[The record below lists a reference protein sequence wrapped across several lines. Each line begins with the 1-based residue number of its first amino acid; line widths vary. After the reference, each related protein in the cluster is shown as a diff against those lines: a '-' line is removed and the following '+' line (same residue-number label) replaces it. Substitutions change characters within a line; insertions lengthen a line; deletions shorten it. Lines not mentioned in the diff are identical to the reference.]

1 MIRIFEGLSA
11 LSQFRKNKL
20 LVKAK
25 AISKNVKSLEAKFLH
40 ILKLEKQLSENQEE
54 IIKSLLNYNK
64 EYGVSNPCGTKFIVA
79 PRVGTI
85 SPWSSKATDIIHNT
99 GILSVKRVERAILYG
114 IEGDI
119 STQELKDIQNLLHD
133 RMVEEVFANEP
144 SLEYLFKRAEPKPIG
159 FINVL
164 EKGEQA
170 IKDADKKLGLAL
182 SEQEISYLAGEY
194 VKLSRNPTDT
204 ELYMFAQ
211 ANSEHCRHK
220 IFNAKWTIDGQ
231 EQDKSLFKMIKNTT
245 QNASEGVLS
254 AYKDNA
260 AVIEGTTAQRFY
272 TNTETGIYGFNQ
284 EEVDILMKVETHN
297 HPTAIAP
304 FSGSATG
311 VGGEIRDE
319 GATGLGAKPKAGLT
333 GFCVSNLNILNFE
346 QPWEAIKYGKPEHIV
361 TPLQIMLEAPI
372 GGAHYSNEFG
382 RPNLCGY
389 FRTYEQLVNTSSGKE
404 MFGYH
409 KPIMIAGGMGNIKRM
424 HVEKGDIKV
433 GAKLICLGGP
443 AMRIGLGGGA
453 ASSVVSS
460 DANSEL
466 DFASVQRDNAEMER
480 RCQEVIDKCWQM
492 GEKNPITFIHDVGAG
507 GISNAFPELV
517 KDGNVGGHFELRKVL
532 VGEEG
537 LSPLE
542 IWSNE
547 SQERYVLSVDPQNLE
562 FFENLCKRER
572 CPFAIVGE
580 AISEK
585 HITLNDEYFDN
596 KPVDLPMGLLFGNT
610 PQMHI
615 GVKTVK
621 VEQDAFDASVIKL
634 DEAIER
640 VLKVPAVAS
649 KSFLITIGDRS
660 ITGMVARDQMVGP
673 WQVPVADCAV
683 TTATVDSQTGE
694 AMAMGER
701 TPVGMINAAASGRLA
716 IAETVTNLLAADIK
730 KLSDIR
736 LSANWM
742 VAANQ
747 GDENQKLY
755 ETVKAVGM
763 EFAPELGIA
772 IPVGKDSM
780 SMKTKWSDNG
790 KEKSVTSPLS
800 LVISGFSPVAN
811 ARKTL
816 TPVLAHD
823 NDTNLLHIDLSNGA
837 GRLGASCLAQA
848 YNQVGNIAPDV
859 EASKLKVL
867 FENISK
873 LKAENK
879 ILAYHDVSDGGVFV
893 TLAEMSFAGRKGLD
907 IKLQAQKTTV
917 IPDSDP
923 ESQSVMLGNDSILA
937 KLFAEEVGVVIQVK
951 NSDVALVEELFKG
964 SQIHLCAIAKLNS
977 SDEINIFANDEKI
990 YSNTRI
996 NLQKWW
1002 AETSYNI
1009 QSLRDNSEC
1018 AKQEFDSILNT
1029 DDKGIHVEVTFDLE
1043 EDITAKFINIEKPK
1057 VAILREQGVNGHV
1070 EMAAAFTTAGFETHD
1085 VHMSDLHAS
1094 RVTLDDF
1101 KVLVA
1106 CGGFSYGD
1114 VLGAG
1119 GGWAKNILFT
1129 EKLRDE
1135 FSRFFGRDDT
1145 LALGVCNGCQ
1155 MLAQLKSLI
1164 PGAENWPIFIKNKS
1178 EQFEA
1183 RTSMV
1188 EIRES
1193 DSIWLAGMTGT
1204 KAPIAVA
1211 HGEGR
1216 PLFENDSQQ
1225 KALLASSQV
1234 ALKYIDGQG
1243 KATEVYPYNPNGA
1256 IDGLTAVTAL
1266 DGRVLAMMPHPERVY
1281 RAITNS
1287 YIPAEYDEYSVWMR
1301 MFRNA
1306 RTWVG

>member
-1 MIRIFEGLSA
+1 MIRFFEGLSA
-11 LSQFRKNKL
+11 LSPFKREKILADAKKISNK
-20 LVKAK
+20 VESVSTQY
-25 AISKNVKSLEAKFLH
+25 IHVVELESELSSEQ
-40 ILKLEKQLSENQEE
+40 EK
-54 IIKSLLNYNK
+54 IIKSLLNYNI
-64 EYGVSNPCGTKFIVA
+64 EYGSTEPKGHTFITA
-79 PRVGTI
+79 PRAGTI
-85 SPWSSKATDIIHNT
+85 SPWSSKATDIILNT
-99 GILSVKRVERAILYG
+99 GISTVKRVERAVLFG
-114 IEGDI
+114 VEGQVSDSELRAIE
-119 STQELKDIQNLLHD
+119 NLVHD
-133 RMVEEVFANEP
+133 RMVEEVFSCRDDLHRLFGVTAPKE
-144 SLEYLFKRAEPKPIG
+144 LEFV
-159 FINVL
+159 NVL
-164 EKGEQA
+164 ENSAQA

-182 SEQEISYLAGEY
+182 SEQEIDYLADEY
-194 VKLSRNPTDT
+194 TKLDRNPTDT

-220 IFNAKWTIDGQ
+220 IFNAKWTIDNQ
-231 EQDKSLFKMIKNTT
+231 EQDKSLFKMIRNTT
-245 QNASEGVLS
+245 EKSPKGVLS

-272 TNTETGIYGFNQ
+272 SNTQTGVYNFNQ

-311 VGGEIRDE
+311 IGGEIRDE

-333 GFCVSNLNILNFE
+333 GFTVSNLNIPGFE
-346 QPWEAIKYGKPEHIV
+346 QAWESTKYGKPYHIV

-382 RPNLCGY
+382 RPNINGY
-389 FRTYEQLVNTSSGKE
+389 FRTFEQEVNTSAGKE

-460 DANSEL
+460 DTNSEL

-480 RCQEVIDKCWQM
+480 RCQEVIDRCWQM
-492 GEKNPITFIHDVGAG
+492 GEHNPITFIHDVGAG

-517 KDGNVGGHFELRKVL
+517 KDGNVGGHFELRKVN

-547 SQERYVLSVDPQNLE
+547 SQERYVLSVDPQSLE
-562 FFENLCKRER
+562 FFEQLCNRER
-572 CPFAIVGE
+572 CPFAVVGE

-615 GVKTVK
+615 DVKTVK
-621 VEQDAFDASVIKL
+621 VEQDAFDTSSIKL
-634 DEAIER
+634 DDAIER

-683 TTATVDSQTGE
+683 TTATVDSQAGE

-701 TPVGMINAAASGRLA
+701 TPVAAINAAASGRLG
-716 IAETVTNLLAADIK
+716 IAETVTNLLASDIE

-790 KEKSVTSPLS
+790 QAKSVTSPLS
-800 LVISGFSPVAN
+800 LVISGFSPVTN

-816 TPVLAHD
+816 TPVLVDD
-823 NDTNLLHIDLSNGA
+823 NDTTLLHIDLSNGA

-848 YNQVGNIAPDV
+848 YNQVGNVAPDV

-867 FENISK
+867 FENITK
-873 LKAENK
+873 LKAESK
-879 ILAYHDVSDGGVFV
+879 ILAYHDVSDGGVFA

-907 IKLQAQKTTV
+907 IKLETQDT
-917 IPDSDP
+917 
-923 ESQSVMLGNDSILA
+923 LA

-951 NSDVALVEELFKG
+951 NNDVELVEGIFKDT
-964 SQIHLCAIAKLNS
+964 QIHLCAIAKLNS
-977 SDEINIFANDEKI
+977 SDELNIYANSEKV
-990 YSNTRI
+990 YSNTRV
-996 NLQKWW
+996 NLQRWW
-1002 AETSYNI
+1002 AETSYQI
-1009 QSLRDNSEC
+1009 QSIRDNSEC

-1029 DDKGIHVEVTFDLE
+1029 NDKGIHVEATFDLE
-1043 EDITAKFINIEKPK
+1043 EDITAKFVNVEKPK
-1057 VAILREQGVNGHV
+1057 VAILREQGVNGQV
-1070 EMAAAFTTAGFETHD
+1070 EMAAAFTTAGFEAHD
-1085 VHMSDLHAS
+1085 VHMSDLHAG
-1094 RVTLDDF
+1094 RVTLADF

-1135 FSRFFGRDDT
+1135 FSRFFGRNDT

-1164 PGAENWPIFIKNKS
+1164 KGAENWPIFIKNKS

-1183 RTSMV
+1183 RASMV
-1188 EIRES
+1188 EIQES
-1193 DSIWLAGMTGT
+1193 DSIWFADMVGT

-1225 KALLASSQV
+1225 QAMLASSQV

-1243 KATEVYPYNPNGA
+1243 QATEMYPYNPNGA
-1256 IDGLTAVTAL
+1256 VNGLTAVTAL
-1266 DGRVLAMMPHPERVY
+1266 NGRVLAMMPHPERVY

-1287 YIPAEYDEYSVWMR
+1287 HIPAEYDEYSVWMR

-1306 RTWVG
+1306 RKWVG

>member
-11 LSQFRKNKL
+11 LSPFKREKIL
-20 LVKAK
+20 AAAK
-25 AISKNVKSLEAKFLH
+25 KISSKVELISAQYIHVVEIDQGLNS
-40 ILKLEKQLSENQEE
+40 KQEQ

-64 EYGVSNPCGTKFIVA
+64 EYGSANPKGHIFIIA

-85 SPWSSKATDIIHNT
+85 SPWSSKATDIIKNT
-99 GILSVKRVERAILYG
+99 GINAVKRVERAILFG
-114 IEGDI
+114 VEGQV
-119 STQELKDIQNLLHD
+119 SASELKEIQGIVHD
-133 RMVEEVFANEP
+133 RMVEEIFSSKEDLQRLFEARTP
-144 SLEYLFKRAEPKPIG
+144 KALE

-164 EKGEQA
+164 ENGQQA
-170 IKDADKKLGLAL
+170 IKAADKKLGLAL
-182 SEQEISYLAGEY
+182 SEQEIAYLTDEY
-194 VKLSRNPTDT
+194 TKLGRNPTDT

-231 EQDKSLFKMIKNTT
+231 EQDKSLFKMIRNTT
-245 QNASEGVLS
+245 EKSPKGVLS

-260 AVIEGTTAQRFY
+260 AVIEGATAQRFY
-272 TNTETGIYGFNQ
+272 SNTQTGIYSFNQ

-333 GFCVSNLNILNFE
+333 GFTVSNLNIPGFE
-346 QPWEAIKYGKPEHIV
+346 QAWETSKYGKPNHIV

-382 RPNLCGY
+382 RPNLNGY
-389 FRTYEQLVNTSSGKE
+389 FRTYEQEVNTSTGKE

-460 DANSEL
+460 EANSEL

-480 RCQEVIDKCWQM
+480 RCQEVIDRCWQM
-492 GEKNPITFIHDVGAG
+492 GENNPITFIHDVGAG

-517 KDGNVGGHFELRKVL
+517 KDGGVGGYFELRKVN

-547 SQERYVLSVDPQNLE
+547 SQERYVLSVDPESLE
-562 FFENLCKRER
+562 LFEQLCNRER
-572 CPFAIVGE
+572 CPFAVVGE

-615 GVKTVK
+615 DVKTVK
-621 VEQDAFDASVIKL
+621 VHQDVFDTSAINL
-634 DEAIER
+634 DDAIER

-683 TTATVDSQTGE
+683 TTATVDSQAGE

-701 TPVGMINAAASGRLA
+701 TPVATINAAASGRLA
-716 IAETVTNLLAADIK
+716 IAEAVTNLLAADIE
-730 KLSDIR
+730 KLSNIR

-790 KEKSVTSPLS
+790 QAKSVTSPLS
-800 LVISGFSPVAN
+800 LVISGFSPVTN

-816 TPVLAHD
+816 TPVLVDD
-823 NDTNLLHIDLSNGA
+823 NDTTLLHIDLSNGA

-848 YNQVGNIAPDV
+848 YNQVGNVAPDV

-867 FENISK
+867 FENITK

-879 ILAYHDVSDGGVFV
+879 ILAYHDVSDGGVFA
-893 TLAEMSFAGRKGLD
+893 TLVEMSFAGRKGLD
-907 IKLQAQKTTV
+907 IKLQTQDV
-917 IPDSDP
+917 
-923 ESQSVMLGNDSILA
+923 LA

-951 NSDVALVEELFKG
+951 NSDVALVEEMFKDT
-964 SQIHLCAIAKLNS
+964 QIHLCAIAKQNS
-977 SDEINIFANDEKI
+977 NDELNIFVNGEKV
-990 YSNTRI
+990 YSNTRV
-996 NLQKWW
+996 NLQRWW
-1002 AETSYNI
+1002 AETSYQI
-1009 QSLRDNSEC
+1009 QSIRDNSEC

-1029 DDKGIHVEVTFDLE
+1029 NDKGIHVEATFDLE
-1043 EDITAKFINIEKPK
+1043 EDITAKFVNIEKPK
-1057 VAILREQGVNGHV
+1057 VAILREQGVNGQV
-1070 EMAAAFTTAGFETHD
+1070 EMAAAFTTAGFEAHD
-1085 VHMSDLHAS
+1085 VHMSDLHAGG
-1094 RVTLDDF
+1094 RVTLADF

-1164 PGAENWPIFIKNKS
+1164 KGTENWPIFIKNKS

-1183 RTSMV
+1183 RVSMV
-1188 EIRES
+1188 EIQES
-1193 DSIWLAGMTGT
+1193 DSIWFADMAGT

-1216 PLFENDSQQ
+1216 PLFENDNQQ
-1225 KALLASSQV
+1225 QAMLASAQV

-1243 KATEVYPYNPNGA
+1243 QATEMYPYNPNGA
-1256 IDGLTAVTAL
+1256 VDGLTAVTAL

-1287 YIPAEYDEYSVWMR
+1287 HIPAEYDEYSVWMR

-1306 RTWVG
+1306 RKWVG

>member
-1 MIRIFEGLSA
+1 MIKFFKGLSA
-11 LSQFRKNKL
+11 LSPFRRERILADVKKISNKIES
-20 LVKAK
+20 
-25 AISKNVKSLEAKFLH
+25 ISAEYIHVVELDEELTNQQ
-40 ILKLEKQLSENQEE
+40 KQ

-64 EYGVSNPCGTKFIVA
+64 EYGSAEPKGYTFITA

-85 SPWSSKATDIIHNT
+85 SPWSSKATDIISNT
-99 GILSVKRVERAILYG
+99 GVNAVKRVERAVLFG
-114 IEGDI
+114 VEGQV
-119 STQELKDIQNLLHD
+119 SANELKEIEDLVHD
-133 RMVEEVFANEP
+133 RMVEEVFTCKNDLHRLFSVTAPKE
-144 SLEYLFKRAEPKPIG
+144 LEFV
-159 FINVL
+159 NVL
-164 EKGEQA
+164 KNGEKA
-170 IKDADKKLGLAL
+170 IKDADIKLGLAL
-182 SEQEISYLAGEY
+182 SDQEIAYLADEY
-194 VKLSRNPTDT
+194 IKLGRNPTDT

-220 IFNAKWTIDGQ
+220 IFNAKWTIDNQ
-231 EQDKSLFKMIKNTT
+231 KQDKSLFKMIRNTT
-245 QNASEGVLS
+245 EKSPEGVLS

-260 AVIEGTTAQRFY
+260 SVIEGVTAQRFY
-272 TNTETGIYGFNQ
+272 SNTQTGVYSFNQ

-297 HPTAIAP
+297 HPTAISP
-304 FSGSATG
+304 FSGAATG
-311 VGGEIRDE
+311 IGGEIRDE

-333 GFCVSNLNILNFE
+333 GFTVSNLNIPDFE
-346 QPWEAIKYGKPEHIV
+346 QAWENSKYGKPYHIV

-382 RPNLCGY
+382 RPNLNGY
-389 FRTYEQLVNTSSGKE
+389 FRTFEQEVSTSAGKE

-424 HVEKGDIKV
+424 HVEKGDINV
-433 GAKLICLGGP
+433 GAKLICLGGL

-460 DANSEL
+460 DTNSEL

-480 RCQEVIDKCWQM
+480 RCQEVIDRCWQM
-492 GEKNPITFIHDVGAG
+492 SEDNPVTFIHDVGAG

-517 KDGNVGGHFELRKVL
+517 KDGNVGGHFELRKVN

-547 SQERYVLSVDPQNLE
+547 SQERYVLSVDPESLE
-562 FFENLCKRER
+562 LFEQLCNRER
-572 CPFAIVGE
+572 CPFAVVGE

-585 HITLNDEYFDN
+585 YITLNDKYFDN

-615 GVKTVK
+615 DVKTVK
-621 VEQDAFDASVIKL
+621 VEQDAFDVSVIKL

-683 TTATVDSQTGE
+683 TTATVDSQAGE

-701 TPVGMINAAASGRLA
+701 TPIAAINAAASGRLA
-716 IAETVTNLLAADIK
+716 IAEAITNLLAADIE

-780 SMKTKWSDNG
+780 SMKTGWSDNG
-790 KEKSVTSPLS
+790 QEKSVTSPLS
-800 LVISGFSPVAN
+800 LVISGFSPVTN

-816 TPVLAHD
+816 TPVLVDD
-823 NDTNLLHIDLSNGA
+823 NNTTLLHIDLSNGA
-837 GRLGASCLAQA
+837 GRLGASCLAQS
-848 YNQVGNIAPDV
+848 YNQVGNVVPDV

-867 FENISK
+867 FENITK
-873 LKAENK
+873 LKAENR
-879 ILAYHDVSDGGVFV
+879 ILAYHDVSDGGVFA
-893 TLAEMSFAGRKGLD
+893 TLAEMSFAGRKGIDL
-907 IKLQAQKTTV
+907 KLQ
-917 IPDSDP
+917 
-923 ESQSVMLGNDSILA
+923 SQDTLA
-937 KLFAEEVGVVIQVK
+937 RLFAEEVGAVIQVK
-951 NSDVALVEELFKG
+951 NDDMALVKEIFENT
-964 SQIHLCAIAKLNS
+964 QIHLCAIAKLNS
-977 SDEINIFANDEKI
+977 SDELNIFTNGEKV
-990 YSNTRI
+990 YSNTRV
-996 NLQKWW
+996 NLQRWW
-1002 AETSYNI
+1002 AETSYQI
-1009 QSLRDNSEC
+1009 QSIRDNSEC
-1018 AKQEFDSILNT
+1018 ANQEFDSILNI
-1029 DDKGIHVEVTFDLE
+1029 DDKGIHVEETFDLE
-1043 EDITAKFINIEKPK
+1043 EDITAKFVNVEKPK
-1057 VAILREQGVNGHV
+1057 VAILREQGVNGQV
-1070 EMAAAFTTAGFETHD
+1070 EMAAAFTTAGFEAHD
-1085 VHMSDLHAS
+1085 VHMSDLHAR
-1094 RVTLDDF
+1094 RVTLADF

-1135 FSRFFGRDDT
+1135 FSKFFGRDDT

-1164 PGAENWPIFIKNKS
+1164 KGAENWPIFIKNKS

-1183 RTSMV
+1183 RASMI
-1188 EIRES
+1188 EIQES
-1193 DSIWLAGMTGT
+1193 DSIWFADMAGT

-1225 KALLASSQV
+1225 QAMLASSQV

-1243 KATEVYPYNPNGA
+1243 QATEMYPYNPNGA
-1256 IDGLTAVTAL
+1256 VNGLTAVTAL

-1287 YIPAEYDEYSVWMR
+1287 HIPAEYDEYSVWMR

-1306 RTWVG
+1306 RKWVG

>member
-1 MIRIFEGLSA
+1 MIKIFEGLSA
-11 LSQFRKNKL
+11 LSQFRKDKL
-20 LVKAK
+20 LAEAK
-25 AISKNVKSLEAKFLH
+25 TISKSIESLEAKFLH
-40 ILKLEKQLSENQEE
+40 VLELESQLSQAQEG
-54 IIKSLLNYNK
+54 IIRSLLDYNK
-64 EYGVSNPCGTKFIVA
+64 EYGASKTCGTTFIVA
-79 PRVGTI
+79 PRSGTI

-99 GILSVKRVERAILYG
+99 GIMVVKRVERAILYG

-119 STQELKDIQNLLHD
+119 SVQELKDIQNLLHD
-133 RMVEEVFANEP
+133 RMVEEVFADES
-144 SLEYLFKRAEPKPIG
+144 SLEHLFKRAEPKPIE

-182 SEQEISYLAGEY
+182 SEQEISYLASEY
-194 VKLSRNPTDT
+194 IKLNRNPTDT

-220 IFNAKWTIDGQ
+220 IFNANWTIDGQ

-260 AVIEGTTAQRFY
+260 AVIEGATAQRFY
-272 TNTETGIYGFNQ
+272 TNTETGVYSFKQ

-333 GFCVSNLNILNFE
+333 GFCVSNLNIANFE
-346 QPWEAIKYGKPEHIV
+346 QPWETTKYGKPDHIV
-361 TPLQIMLEAPI
+361 TPLQIMLEAPV

-389 FRTYEQLVNTSSGKE
+389 FRTYEQLANTSSGKE

-424 HVEKGDIKV
+424 HVEKGDIKL

-460 DANSEL
+460 GANSEL

-517 KDGNVGGHFELRKVL
+517 KDGNVGGHFELRRVL

-562 FFENLCKRER
+562 FFEKLCKRER
-572 CPFAIVGE
+572 CPFAVVGE

-585 HITLNDEYFDN
+585 HITLNDEYFNN

-615 GVKTVK
+615 DVKTVK
-621 VEQDAFDASVIKL
+621 VEQDAFDISAIKL
-634 DEAIER
+634 DDAIER

-701 TPVGMINAAASGRLA
+701 TPVATINAAASGRLA
-716 IAETVTNLLAADIK
+716 IAEAVTNLLAADIQ

-800 LVISGFSPVAN
+800 LVISGFSPVVN
-811 ARKTL
+811 AGKTL
-816 TPVLAHD
+816 TPVLAD
-823 NDTNLLHIDLSNGA
+823 DKDTTLLHIDLSNEA
-837 GRLGASCLAQA
+837 GRLGASSLAQA
-848 YNQVGNIAPDV
+848 YNQVGNVAPDV

-867 FENISK
+867 FENITK

-879 ILAYHDVSDGGVFV
+879 VLAYHDVSDGGVFA

-907 IKLQAQKTTV
+907 IKLQTQKTSV
-917 IPDSDP
+917 ISDSDP
-923 ESQSVMLGNDSILA
+923 ESQMVMLDNSILT
-937 KLFAEEVGVVIQVK
+937 KLFAEEVGVVIQVR
-951 NSDVALVEELFKG
+951 NSDVALVEELFKD

-977 SDEINIFANDEKI
+977 SDEINIFANGERI
-990 YSNTRI
+990 YSNTRV
-996 NLQKWW
+996 NLQRWW

-1029 DDKGIHVEVTFDLE
+1029 DDKGIHVKATFDIE
-1043 EDITAKFINIEKPK
+1043 EDITAQFINVEKPK

-1070 EMAAAFTTAGFETHD
+1070 EMAAAFTTAGFEAHD
-1085 VHMSDLHAS
+1085 VHMSDLHAG
-1094 RVTLDDF
+1094 RVTLADF

-1129 EKLRDE
+1129 GRLRDE
-1135 FSRFFGRDDT
+1135 FSRFFSRNDT

-1164 PGAENWPIFIKNKS
+1164 KGAENWPIFVKNKS

-1188 EIRES
+1188 EIQES
-1193 DSIWLAGMTGT
+1193 DSIWFADMAGT

-1216 PLFENDSQQ
+1216 PLFENDLQRQ
-1225 KALLASSQV
+1225 AMLASSQV
-1234 ALKYIDGQG
+1234 ALKYVDGQG
-1243 KATEVYPYNPNGA
+1243 KVTEMYPYNPNGA

-1306 RTWVG
+1306 RKWVG

>member
-1 MIRIFEGLSA
+1 MIKIFEGLSA
-11 LSQFRKNKL
+11 LSPFKREQILADTKKISNK
-20 LVKAK
+20 VDS
-25 AISKNVKSLEAKFLH
+25 ISAEYIH
-40 ILKLEKQLSENQEE
+40 IVEIDEELSTKQEE
-54 IIKSLLNYNK
+54 VIKSLLNYNK
-64 EYGVSNPCGTKFIVA
+64 EYGVANPKGHTFITA

-85 SPWSSKATDIIHNT
+85 SPWSSKATDIIQNT
-99 GILSVKRVERAILYG
+99 GIYAVKRVERAVVFG
-114 IEGDI
+114 IEGNVSNHDL
-119 STQELKDIQNLLHD
+119 EKIQDLVHD
-133 RMVEEVFANEP
+133 RMVEEVFTCKDDLHRLFSVTAP
-144 SLEYLFKRAEPKPIG
+144 KGLEFVD
-159 FINVL
+159 VL

-170 IKDADKKLGLAL
+170 IKDADAKLGLAL
-182 SEQEISYLAGEY
+182 STQEISYLADEY
-194 VKLSRNPTDT
+194 TKIGRNPTDT

-231 EQDKSLFKMIKNTT
+231 EQDNSLFKMIRNTT
-245 QNASEGVLS
+245 NCSPEGVLS

-260 AVIEGTTAQRFY
+260 SVIEGATAQRFY
-272 TNTETGIYGFNQ
+272 SNPENNVYNFHQ

-304 FSGSATG
+304 FSGAATG
-311 VGGEIRDE
+311 IGGEIRDE
-319 GATGLGAKPKAGLT
+319 GATGLGSKPKAGLA
-333 GFCVSNLNILNFE
+333 GFTVSNLNIPNFN
-346 QPWEAIKYGKPEHIV
+346 QAWESNKYGKPEHIV

-372 GGAHYSNEFG
+372 GAAHYSNEFG
-382 RPNLCGY
+382 RPNITGY
-389 FRTYEQLVNTSSGKE
+389 FRTFEQSVKSSNGEE
-404 MFGYH
+404 MLGYH

-460 DANSEL
+460 GANSKL
-466 DFASVQRDNAEMER
+466 DFESVQRDNAEMER
-480 RCQEVIDKCWQM
+480 RCQEVIDKCWQL

-517 KDGNVGGHFELRKVL
+517 KDGNVGGHFELRKVI

-547 SQERYVLSVDPQNLE
+547 SQERYVLSVDPSSLE
-562 FFENLCKRER
+562 FFESLCTRER
-572 CPFAIVGE
+572 CPFAVVGE

-585 HITLNDEYFDN
+585 HITLNDEHFDN

-615 GVKTVK
+615 DVTTVK
-621 VEQDAFDASVIKL
+621 VEQDSFDTSAIKL
-634 DEAIER
+634 DDAIER
-640 VLKVPAVAS
+640 VLKVPAVGS

-660 ITGMVARDQMVGP
+660 ITGMVAREQMVGP

-683 TTATVDSQTGE
+683 TTATVDSQSGE

-701 TPVGMINAAASGRLA
+701 TPVAVINAAASGRLA
-716 IAETVTNLLAADIK
+716 VAETVTNLLASDVQS
-730 KLSDIR
+730 LRDIR

-763 EFAPELGIA
+763 EFCPELGIA

-780 SMKTKWSDNG
+780 SMKTKWSDDG
-790 KEKSVTSPLS
+790 EAKAVTSPMS
-800 LVISGFSPVAN
+800 IVTSGFTPVAN

-816 TPVLAHD
+816 TPMLVDD
-823 NDTNLLHIDLSNGA
+823 NDTTLLHIDLSNGA

-859 EASKLKVL
+859 EASKLKAL
-867 FENISK
+867 FENIAE
-873 LKAENK
+873 LKADNK
-879 ILAYHDVSDGGVFV
+879 VLAYHDISDGGVFT
-893 TLAEMSFAGRKGLD
+893 TLVEMAFAGRKGLD
-907 IKLQAQKTTV
+907 IT
-917 IPDSDP
+917 INS
-923 ESQSVMLGNDSILA
+923 NDTLA

-951 NSDVALVEELFKG
+951 NSDRKLVEEMFR
-964 SQIHLCAIAKLNS
+964 QADIHLCTIAKLNS
-977 SDEINIFANDEKI
+977 SDEINIFANTDKV
-990 YSNTRI
+990 YSNTRV
-996 NLQKWW
+996 NLQRWW
-1002 AETSYNI
+1002 AETSYQI
-1009 QSLRDNSEC
+1009 QALRDNSEC
-1018 AKQEFDSILNT
+1018 AKQEFDNILNT
-1029 DDKGIHVEVTFDLE
+1029 DDKGIHVKATFDIE
-1043 EDITAKFINIEKPK
+1043 KDITASFVNTQKPK
-1057 VAILREQGVNGHV
+1057 AAILREQGVNGHV
-1070 EMAAAFTTAGFETHD
+1070 EMAAAFTTAGFEAHD
-1085 VHMSDLHAS
+1085 VHMSDLHAG
-1094 RVTLDDF
+1094 RVSLDDF

-1119 GGWAKNILFT
+1119 GGWAKNILFS
-1129 EKLRDE
+1129 EKLKAE

-1164 PGAENWPIFIKNKS
+1164 AGAENWPIFIKNKS

-1188 EIRES
+1188 EIQES
-1193 DSIWLAGMTGT
+1193 DSIWFDGMAGTLA
-1204 KAPIAVA
+1204 PVAVA

-1216 PLFENDSQQ
+1216 PLFDDENQQ
-1225 KALLASSQV
+1225 ITMLSSNQV
-1234 ALKYIDGQG
+1234 ALNFVDNNGSK
-1243 KATEVYPYNPNGA
+1243 TENYPQNPNGA

-1266 DGRVLAMMPHPERVY
+1266 NGRVLAMMPHPERVY

-1287 YIPAEYDEYSVWMR
+1287 YIPADYDEYSVWMR

-1306 RTWVG
+1306 RKWVG

>member
-1 MIRIFEGLSA
+1 MIRFFEGLSA
-11 LSQFRKNKL
+11 LSPFKREKILADAKKISNK
-20 LVKAK
+20 VESVSTQY
-25 AISKNVKSLEAKFLH
+25 IHVVELESELSSEQ
-40 ILKLEKQLSENQEE
+40 EK
-54 IIKSLLNYNK
+54 IIKSLLNYNI
-64 EYGVSNPCGTKFIVA
+64 EYGSTEPKGHTFITA
-79 PRVGTI
+79 PRAGTI
-85 SPWSSKATDIIHNT
+85 SPWSSKATDIIRNT
-99 GILSVKRVERAILYG
+99 GISTVKRVERVVLFGVEGQVSDSELRAI
-114 IEGDI
+114 E
-119 STQELKDIQNLLHD
+119 NLVHD
-133 RMVEEVFANEP
+133 RMVEEVFSCRDDLHRLFGVTAPKE
-144 SLEYLFKRAEPKPIG
+144 LEYV
-159 FINVL
+159 NVL
-164 EKGEQA
+164 ENGIQA

-182 SEQEISYLAGEY
+182 SEQEIDYLADEY
-194 VKLSRNPTDT
+194 TKLNRNPTDT

-220 IFNAKWTIDGQ
+220 IFNAKWTIDNQ
-231 EQDKSLFKMIKNTT
+231 EQDKSLFKMIRNTT
-245 QNASEGVLS
+245 EKSPKGVLS

-272 TNTETGIYGFNQ
+272 SNTQTGVYNFNQ

-311 VGGEIRDE
+311 IGGEIRDE

-333 GFCVSNLNILNFE
+333 GFTVSNLNIPGFE
-346 QPWEAIKYGKPEHIV
+346 QAWESTKYGKPYHIV

-382 RPNLCGY
+382 RPNINGY
-389 FRTYEQLVNTSSGKE
+389 FRTFEQEVNTSAGKE

-480 RCQEVIDKCWQM
+480 RCQEVIDRCWQM
-492 GEKNPITFIHDVGAG
+492 GEHNPITFIHDVGAG

-517 KDGNVGGHFELRKVL
+517 KDGNVGGHFELRKVN

-547 SQERYVLSVDPQNLE
+547 SQERYVLSVDPESLE
-562 FFENLCKRER
+562 LFEQLCNRER
-572 CPFAIVGE
+572 CPFAVVGE

-615 GVKTVK
+615 DVKTVK
-621 VEQDAFDASVIKL
+621 VEQDAFDTSSIKL
-634 DEAIER
+634 DDAIER

-683 TTATVDSQTGE
+683 TTATVDSQAGE

-701 TPVGMINAAASGRLA
+701 TPVAAINAAASGRLG
-716 IAETVTNLLAADIK
+716 IAETVTNLLASDIE

-790 KEKSVTSPLS
+790 QAKSVTSPLS
-800 LVISGFSPVAN
+800 LVISGFSPVTN

-816 TPVLAHD
+816 TPVLVDD
-823 NDTNLLHIDLSNGA
+823 NDTTLLHIDLSNGA

-848 YNQVGNIAPDV
+848 YNQVGNVAPDV

-867 FENISK
+867 FENITK

-879 ILAYHDVSDGGVFV
+879 ILAYHDVSDGGVFA

-907 IKLQAQKTTV
+907 INLQTQ
-917 IPDSDP
+917 D
-923 ESQSVMLGNDSILA
+923 ILA

-951 NSDVALVEELFKG
+951 NSDAVIVEEVFKDT
-964 SQIHLCAIAKLNS
+964 QIHLCAIAKLNS
-977 SDEINIFANDEKI
+977 SDELNIFANGEKV
-990 YSNTRI
+990 YSNTRV
-996 NLQKWW
+996 NLQRWW
-1002 AETSYNI
+1002 AETSYQI
-1009 QSLRDNSEC
+1009 QSIRDNSEC

-1029 DDKGIHVEVTFDLE
+1029 DDKGIHVEATFDLE
-1043 EDITAKFINIEKPK
+1043 EDITAKFVNVEKPK
-1057 VAILREQGVNGHV
+1057 VAILREQGVNGQV
-1070 EMAAAFTTAGFETHD
+1070 EMAAAFTTAGFEAHD
-1085 VHMSDLHAS
+1085 VHMSDLHAG
-1094 RVTLDDF
+1094 RVTLADF

-1135 FSRFFGRDDT
+1135 FSRFFGRNDT

-1164 PGAENWPIFIKNKS
+1164 KGAENWPIFIKNKS

-1183 RTSMV
+1183 RVSMV
-1188 EIRES
+1188 EIQES
-1193 DSIWLAGMTGT
+1193 DSIWFADMAGT

-1225 KALLASSQV
+1225 QAMLASSQV

-1243 KATEVYPYNPNGA
+1243 QATEMYPYNPNGA
-1256 IDGLTAVTAL
+1256 VNGLTAVTAL
-1266 DGRVLAMMPHPERVY
+1266 SGRVLAMMPHPERVY

-1287 YIPAEYDEYSVWMR
+1287 HIPAEYDDEYSVWMR

-1306 RTWVG
+1306 RKWVG

>member
-1 MIRIFEGLSA
+1 MIKIFKGLSA
-11 LSQFRKNKL
+11 LSPFRREKVL
-20 LVKAK
+20 LDAK
-25 AISKNVKSLEAKFLH
+25 KISSKVESISAEYIHVVESSQDLSD
-40 ILKLEKQLSENQEE
+40 KQVE
-54 IIKSLLNYNK
+54 IINSLLNYNK
-64 EYGVSNPCGTKFIVA
+64 EYGSVEPKGHTFITA

-85 SPWSSKATDIIHNT
+85 SPWSSKATDIIKNT
-99 GILSVKRVERAILYG
+99 GIDVVKRVERAVLFG
-114 IEGDI
+114 IEGKI
-119 STQELKDIQNLLHD
+119 SEAELKEIEDLVHD
-133 RMVEEVFANEP
+133 RMVEEVFACEKDLQRLFDVAAP
-144 SLEYLFKRAEPKPIG
+144 KELEFV
-159 FINVL
+159 NVL
-164 EKGEQA
+164 ENGVQA

-182 SEQEISYLAGEY
+182 SEQEIDYLADEY
-194 VKLSRNPTDT
+194 TTLGRNPTDT

-231 EQDKSLFKMIKNTT
+231 EQDESLFKMIRNTT
-245 QNASEGVLS
+245 EKSPKGVLS

-260 AVIEGTTAQRFY
+260 AVIEGATAQRFY
-272 TNTETGIYGFNQ
+272 SNTQTGIYSFNQ

-311 VGGEIRDE
+311 IGGEIRDE

-333 GFCVSNLNILNFE
+333 GFTVSNLNIPGFE
-346 QPWEAIKYGKPEHIV
+346 QAWEISKYGKPYHIV
-361 TPLQIMLEAPI
+361 NPLQIMLEAPI

-382 RPNLCGY
+382 RPNLNGY
-389 FRTYEQLVNTSSGKE
+389 FRTYEQEVNTSVGKE

-424 HVEKGDIKV
+424 HVEKGDINV

-460 DANSEL
+460 DTNSEL

-480 RCQEVIDKCWQM
+480 RCQEVIDRCWQM
-492 GEKNPITFIHDVGAG
+492 GENNPITFIHDVGAG

-517 KDGNVGGHFELRKVL
+517 KDGNVGGHFELRKVN

-562 FFENLCKRER
+562 LFEQLCNRER

-615 GVKTVK
+615 DVKTVK
-621 VEQDAFDASVIKL
+621 VEQDAFDTSAIKL
-634 DEAIER
+634 DGAIER

-683 TTATVDSQTGE
+683 TTATVDSQAGE

-701 TPVGMINAAASGRLA
+701 TPVAAINAAASGRLA
-716 IAETVTNLLAADIK
+716 IAETVTNLLAADIE

-790 KEKSVTSPLS
+790 QAKSVTSPLS
-800 LVISGFSPVAN
+800 LVISGFSPVTN

-816 TPVLAHD
+816 TPVLVDD
-823 NDTNLLHIDLSNGA
+823 NDTILLHIDLSNGA

-848 YNQVGNIAPDV
+848 YNQVGNVAPDV

-867 FENISK
+867 FENITK

-879 ILAYHDVSDGGVFV
+879 ILSYHDVSDGGVFA

-907 IKLQAQKTTV
+907 IKLQTQDV
-917 IPDSDP
+917 L
-923 ESQSVMLGNDSILA
+923 E
-937 KLFAEEVGVVIQVK
+937 KLFAEEVGAVIQVK
-951 NSDVALVEELFKG
+951 NSDVALVEEMFKDT
-964 SQIHLCAIAKLNS
+964 QIHLCAIAKLNS
-977 SDEINIFANDEKI
+977 SDELNIFANGEKV
-990 YSNTRI
+990 YSNTRV
-996 NLQKWW
+996 NLQRWW
-1002 AETSYNI
+1002 AETSYQI
-1009 QSLRDNSEC
+1009 QSIRDNSEC

-1029 DDKGIHVEVTFDLE
+1029 NDKGIHVEATFDLE
-1043 EDITAKFINIEKPK
+1043 EDITARFVNVEKPK
-1057 VAILREQGVNGHV
+1057 VAILREQGVNGQV
-1070 EMAAAFTTAGFETHD
+1070 EMAAAFTTAGFEAHD
-1085 VHMSDLHAS
+1085 VHMSDLHAG
-1094 RVTLDDF
+1094 RVTLEDF

-1135 FSRFFGRDDT
+1135 FSKFFGRDDT

-1164 PGAENWPIFIKNKS
+1164 KGAENWPIFIKNKS

-1188 EIRES
+1188 EVQES
-1193 DSIWLAGMTGT
+1193 DSIWFADMAGT

-1216 PLFENDSQQ
+1216 PLFEDDTQQ
-1225 KALLASSQV
+1225 QAMLASSQV

-1243 KATEVYPYNPNGA
+1243 QATEMYPYNPNGA
-1256 IDGLTAVTAL
+1256 VNGLTAVTAL
-1266 DGRVLAMMPHPERVY
+1266 NGRVLAMMPHPERVY

-1287 YIPAEYDEYSVWMR
+1287 HIPAEYDEYSVWMR

-1306 RTWVG
+1306 RKWVG

>member
-11 LSQFRKNKL
+11 LSPFKREKILADAKKISNK
-20 LVKAK
+20 VESVSAQY
-25 AISKNVKSLEAKFLH
+25 IHVVELESELSSEQ
-40 ILKLEKQLSENQEE
+40 EK
-54 IIKSLLNYNK
+54 IIKSLLNYNI
-64 EYGVSNPCGTKFIVA
+64 EYGSTEPKGHTFITA
-79 PRVGTI
+79 PRAGTI
-85 SPWSSKATDIIHNT
+85 SPWSSKATDIIRNT
-99 GILSVKRVERAILYG
+99 GISAVKRVERAVLFG
-114 IEGDI
+114 IEGQVSD
-119 STQELKDIQNLLHD
+119 SELRAIENLVHD
-133 RMVEEVFANEP
+133 RMVEEVFSCKEDLHRLFSVTAPKE
-144 SLEYLFKRAEPKPIG
+144 LETV
-159 FINVL
+159 NVL
-164 EKGEQA
+164 ENGAQA

-182 SEQEISYLAGEY
+182 SEQEIDYLADEY
-194 VKLSRNPTDT
+194 TKLGRNPTDT

-231 EQDKSLFKMIKNTT
+231 EQDRSLFKMIRNTT
-245 QNASEGVLS
+245 EKSPKGVLS

-260 AVIEGTTAQRFY
+260 AVIEGATAQRFY
-272 TNTETGIYGFNQ
+272 SNTQTGVYSFNQ

-333 GFCVSNLNILNFE
+333 GFTVSNLNIPNFE
-346 QPWEAIKYGKPEHIV
+346 QAWETSKYGKPHHIV

-382 RPNLCGY
+382 RPNLNGY
-389 FRTYEQLVNTSSGKE
+389 FRTFEQEVNTSAGKE

-460 DANSEL
+460 DTNSEL

-480 RCQEVIDKCWQM
+480 RCQEVIDRCWQM
-492 GEKNPITFIHDVGAG
+492 GEHNPITFIHDVGAG

-517 KDGNVGGHFELRKVL
+517 KDGNVGGHFELRKVN

-547 SQERYVLSVDPQNLE
+547 SQERYVLSVDPESLE
-562 FFENLCKRER
+562 LFEQLCNRER
-572 CPFAIVGE
+572 CPFAVVGE

-615 GVKTVK
+615 DVKTVK
-621 VEQDAFDASVIKL
+621 VEQDAFDTSTIKL
-634 DEAIER
+634 DDAIER

-683 TTATVDSQTGE
+683 TTATVDSQAGE

-701 TPVGMINAAASGRLA
+701 TPVASINAAASGRLA
-716 IAETVTNLLAADIK
+716 IAETVTNLLASDIE

-763 EFAPELGIA
+763 EFAPALGIA

-790 KEKSVTSPLS
+790 QAKSVTSPLS
-800 LVISGFSPVAN
+800 LVISGFSPVTN

-816 TPVLAHD
+816 TPVLVDD
-823 NDTNLLHIDLSNGA
+823 NDTTLLHIDLSNGA

-848 YNQVGNIAPDV
+848 YNQVGNVAPDV

-867 FENISK
+867 FENITK

-879 ILAYHDVSDGGVFV
+879 ILAYHDVSDGGVFA

-907 IKLQAQKTTV
+907 INLQTQ
-917 IPDSDP
+917 D
-923 ESQSVMLGNDSILA
+923 ILA

-951 NSDVALVEELFKG
+951 NSDVVLVEEMFKDT
-964 SQIHLCAIAKLNS
+964 QIHLCAIAKLNS
-977 SDEINIFANDEKI
+977 SDELNIFANGEKV
-990 YSNTRI
+990 YSNTRV
-996 NLQKWW
+996 NLQRWW
-1002 AETSYNI
+1002 AETSYQI
-1009 QSLRDNSEC
+1009 QSIRDNSEC

-1029 DDKGIHVEVTFDLE
+1029 DDKGIHVEATFDLE
-1043 EDITAKFINIEKPK
+1043 EDITAKFVNVEKPK
-1057 VAILREQGVNGHV
+1057 VAILREQGVNGQV
-1070 EMAAAFTTAGFETHD
+1070 EMAAAFTTAGFEAHD
-1085 VHMSDLHAS
+1085 VHMSDLHAG
-1094 RVTLDDF
+1094 RVTLADF

-1135 FSRFFGRDDT
+1135 FSRFFGRNDT

-1164 PGAENWPIFIKNKS
+1164 KGAENWPIFIKNKS

-1183 RTSMV
+1183 RVSMV
-1188 EIRES
+1188 EIQES
-1193 DSIWLAGMTGT
+1193 DSIWFAEMAGT

-1216 PLFENDSQQ
+1216 PLFENDNQQ
-1225 KALLASSQV
+1225 QAMLASSQV

-1243 KATEVYPYNPNGA
+1243 QATEIYPYNPNGA

-1306 RTWVG
+1306 RKWVG

>member
-1 MIRIFEGLSA
+1 MITIFEGLSA
-11 LSQFRKNKL
+11 LSPFKREKILAAAKKISNK
-20 LVKAK
+20 VESVSAQY
-25 AISKNVKSLEAKFLH
+25 IHVTELE
-40 ILKLEKQLSENQEE
+40 SELNSEQER
-54 IIKSLLNYNK
+54 IVKSLLNYNR
-64 EYGVSNPCGTKFIVA
+64 EYGVAQPMGHTFIIA

-85 SPWSSKATDIIHNT
+85 SPWSSKATDIIKNT
-99 GILSVKRVERAILYG
+99 GIKAVKRIERAILFG
-114 IEGDI
+114 VEGQV
-119 STQELKDIQNLLHD
+119 SASELKQIQDIVHD
-133 RMVEEVFANEP
+133 RMVEEVFSCKDDLHRLFSVTAPKE
-144 SLEYLFKRAEPKPIG
+144 LEFV
-159 FINVL
+159 NVL
-164 EKGEQA
+164 EKGTQA
-170 IKDADKKLGLAL
+170 IKEADKKLGLAL
-182 SEQEISYLAGEY
+182 SEQEIEYLADEY
-194 VKLSRNPTDT
+194 TKLGRNPTDT

-231 EQDKSLFKMIKNTT
+231 EQDKSLFKMIRNTT
-245 QNASEGVLS
+245 EKSPQGVLS

-260 AVIEGTTAQRFY
+260 AVIEGATAQRFY
-272 TNTETGIYGFNQ
+272 PNTQTGVYSFNQ

-333 GFCVSNLNILNFE
+333 GFTVSNLNIPGFE
-346 QPWEAIKYGKPEHIV
+346 QAWETSKYGKPNHIV

-382 RPNLCGY
+382 RPNLNGY
-389 FRTYEQLVNTSSGKE
+389 FRTYEQEVNTSAGKE

-460 DANSEL
+460 DTNSEL

-480 RCQEVIDKCWQM
+480 RCQEVIDRCWQM
-492 GEKNPITFIHDVGAG
+492 GEHNPITFIHDVGAG

-517 KDGNVGGHFELRKVL
+517 KDGGVGGYFELRKVN

-547 SQERYVLSVDPQNLE
+547 SQERYVLSVDPESIEL
-562 FFENLCKRER
+562 FEQLCNRER
-572 CPFAIVGE
+572 CPFAVVGE

-615 GVKTVK
+615 DVKTVK
-621 VEQDAFDASVIKL
+621 VEQEAFDTSAIKL

-683 TTATVDSQTGE
+683 TTATVDSQAGE

-701 TPVGMINAAASGRLA
+701 TPVAAINAAASGRLA
-716 IAETVTNLLAADIK
+716 IAETVTNLLAADIE

-780 SMKTKWSDNG
+780 SMKTQWLDKSGSDNG
-790 KEKSVTSPLS
+790 QAKSVTSPLS
-800 LVISGFSPVAN
+800 LVISGFSPVTN

-816 TPVLAHD
+816 TPVLVDD
-823 NDTNLLHIDLSNGA
+823 NNTTLLHIDLSNGA

-848 YNQVGNIAPDV
+848 YNQVGNVAPDV

-867 FENISK
+867 FENITK

-879 ILAYHDVSDGGVFV
+879 ILAYHDVSDGGVFA

-907 IKLQAQKTTV
+907 VKLQTQDV
-917 IPDSDP
+917 
-923 ESQSVMLGNDSILA
+923 LA
-937 KLFAEEVGVVIQVK
+937 KLFAEEVGVVIQVR
-951 NSDVALVEELFKG
+951 NGDVALVEEMFKDT
-964 SQIHLCAIAKLNS
+964 QIHLCAIAKLNF
-977 SDEINIFANDEKI
+977 SDELNIFANGEKV
-990 YSNTRI
+990 YSNTRV
-996 NLQKWW
+996 NLQRWW
-1002 AETSYNI
+1002 AETSYQI
-1009 QSLRDNSEC
+1009 QSIRDNSEC

-1029 DDKGIHVEVTFDLE
+1029 NDKGIHVEATFDLE
-1043 EDITAKFINIEKPK
+1043 EDVTAKFVNVEKPK
-1057 VAILREQGVNGHV
+1057 VAILREQGVNGQV
-1070 EMAAAFTTAGFETHD
+1070 EMAAAFTTAGFEAHD
-1085 VHMSDLHAS
+1085 VHMSDLHAG
-1094 RVTLDDF
+1094 RVTLADF

-1135 FSRFFGRDDT
+1135 FSRFFGRNDT

-1164 PGAENWPIFIKNKS
+1164 KGAENWPIFIKNKS

-1183 RTSMV
+1183 RVSMV
-1188 EIRES
+1188 EIQES
-1193 DSIWLAGMTGT
+1193 DSIWFVDMAGT

-1216 PLFENDSQQ
+1216 PLFENDNQQ
-1225 KALLASSQV
+1225 QAMLASAQV

-1243 KATEVYPYNPNGA
+1243 QATEIYPYNPNGA
-1256 IDGLTAVTAL
+1256 VDGLTAVTAL

-1287 YIPAEYDEYSVWMR
+1287 YIPAEYDKYSVWMR

-1306 RTWVG
+1306 RKWVG

>member
-1 MIRIFEGLSA
+1 MIKIFEGLSA
-11 LSQFRKNKL
+11 LSPFKREKVLADAKKISNK
-20 LVKAK
+20 VTSVAAK
-25 AISKNVKSLEAKFLH
+25 YIH
-40 ILKLEKQLSENQEE
+40 IVELNSELSAEKEQ

-64 EYGVSNPCGTKFIVA
+64 EYGIAELNGKSFITA
-79 PRVGTI
+79 PRSGTI
-85 SPWSSKATDIIHNT
+85 SPWSSKATDIVHNT
-99 GILSVKRVERAILYG
+99 GIKEVKRVERAVLFA
-114 IEGDI
+114 IEGEV
-119 STQELKDIQNLLHD
+119 SHAEFVEIQNLVHD
-133 RMVEEVFANEP
+133 RMIEEIFVDEND
-144 SLEYLFKRAEPKPIG
+144 LQRLFSKSEPKALS
-159 FINVL
+159 FVDVL
-164 EKGEQA
+164 GNGEQA
-170 IKDADKKLGLAL
+170 IKDADTKLGLAL
-182 SEQEISYLAGEY
+182 SDQEIAYLADEY
-194 VKLSRNPTDT
+194 IKLGRNPSDT

-231 EQDKSLFKMIKNTT
+231 EQSHSLFKMIRNTT
-245 QNASEGVLS
+245 AKSPKGVLS

-260 AVIEGTTAQRFY
+260 SVIEGTTAQRFY
-272 TNTETGIYGFNQ
+272 SNTETGIYNFNQ

-304 FSGSATG
+304 FSGAATG
-311 VGGEIRDE
+311 IGGEIRDE
-319 GATGLGAKPKAGLT
+319 GATGLGSKPKAGLT
-333 GFCVSNLNILNFE
+333 GFTVSNLNIPNFE
-346 QPWEAIKYGKPEHIV
+346 QVWESNKYGKPSHIV

-372 GGAHYSNEFG
+372 GGANYSNEFG
-382 RPNLCGY
+382 RPNLTGY
-389 FRTYEQLVNTSSGKE
+389 FRTFEQFANSSTGQE

-409 KPIMIAGGMGNIKRM
+409 KPIMIAGGLGNIKRM
-424 HVEKGDIKV
+424 HVNKTDINIGD
-433 GAKLICLGGP
+433 KLICLGGP

-460 DANSEL
+460 GANSEL

-517 KDGNVGGHFELRKVL
+517 KDGNVGGHFELRKVI

-547 SQERYVLSVDPQNLE
+547 SQERYVLSVDPKNLE
-562 FFENLCKRER
+562 FFEGLCKRER
-572 CPFAIVGE
+572 CPFAVVGE

-585 HITLNDEYFDN
+585 HITLNDEHFDN

-615 GVKTVK
+615 DVTTVT
-621 VEQDAFDASVIKL
+621 VEQNAFDTSAIKL
-634 DEAIER
+634 DDAIER
-640 VLKVPAVAS
+640 VLKVPAVGS

-660 ITGMVARDQMVGP
+660 ITGMVAREQMVGP

-683 TTATVDSQTGE
+683 TTATVDSQSGE

-701 TPVGMINAAASGRLA
+701 TPVAVINAAASGRLA
-716 IAETVTNLLAADIK
+716 VAETVTNLLASDIAN
-730 KLSDIR
+730 LSDIR

-763 EFAPELGIA
+763 EFCPELGIA

-790 KEKSVTSPLS
+790 KAKAVTTPMSIVTS
-800 LVISGFSPVAN
+800 GFAPVVN

-816 TPVLAHD
+816 TPMLVD
-823 NDTNLLHIDLSNGA
+823 DSDTVLLHIDLSNGA
-837 GRLGASCLAQA
+837 GRLGGSSLAQA
-848 YNQVGNIAPDV
+848 YNQIGNIAPDV
-859 EASKLKVL
+859 EASKLKAL
-867 FENISK
+867 FENITK
-873 LKAENK
+873 LKADDK
-879 ILAYHDVSDGGVFV
+879 ILAYHDISDGGVFT
-893 TLAEMSFAGRKGLD
+893 TLVEMAFAGRKGLD
-907 IKLQAQKTTV
+907 INLQTKKTAV
-917 IPDSDP
+917 IPDTDP
-923 ESQSVMLGNDSILA
+923 ESQPILD
-937 KLFAEEVGVVIQVK
+937 KLFAEEVGAVIQVK
-951 NSDVALVEELFKG
+951 NSDKKLVEEMFANTD
-964 SQIHLCAIAKLNS
+964 IHICEIAKLNS
-977 SDEINIFANDEKI
+977 SDEINILANADKI
-990 YSNTRI
+990 YSNTRV
-996 NLQKWW
+996 NLQRWW
-1002 AETSYNI
+1002 AETSYQI

-1018 AKQEFDSILNT
+1018 AKQEFDSILDTN
-1029 DDKGIHVEVTFDLE
+1029 DKGLHVKATFDID
-1043 EDITAKFINIEKPK
+1043 EDITAAFINTQKPK
-1057 VAILREQGVNGHV
+1057 AAILREQGVNGHV
-1070 EMAAAFTTAGFETHD
+1070 EMAAAFTTAGFEAHD
-1085 VHMSDLHAS
+1085 VHMSDLHAG
-1094 RVTLDDF
+1094 RINLDDF

-1119 GGWAKNILFT
+1119 GGWAKNILFS
-1129 EKLRDE
+1129 EKLKAQFE
-1135 FSRFFGRDDT
+1135 RFFGRDDT
-1145 LALGVCNGCQ
+1145 LTLGVCNGCQ

-1164 PGAENWPIFIKNKS
+1164 SGAEDWPIFIKNKS

-1188 EIRES
+1188 EIQES
-1193 DSIWLAGMTGT
+1193 DSIWFDGMAGTLA
-1204 KAPIAVA
+1204 PVAVA

-1216 PLFENDSQQ
+1216 PLFESSQQ
-1225 KALLASSQV
+1225 QANLLSGNQV
-1234 ALKYIDGQG
+1234 ALHFVDNNGNK
-1243 KATEVYPYNPNGA
+1243 TETYPQNPNGA
-1256 IDGLTAVTAL
+1256 INGLTAVTAL
-1266 DGRVLAMMPHPERVY
+1266 NGRVLAMMPHPERVY

-1287 YIPAEYDEYSVWMR
+1287 YIPADYDEYSVWMR

-1306 RTWVG
+1306 RKWVG

>member
-11 LSQFRKNKL
+11 LSPFKTEKILADAKKISNKVESVSAQYIHVVEL
-20 LVKAK
+20 GVELD
-25 AISKNVKSLEAKFLH
+25 
-40 ILKLEKQLSENQEE
+40 SEQEN
-54 IIKSLLNYNK
+54 IVKSLLNYNR
-64 EYGVSNPCGTKFIVA
+64 EYGSAEPKGHTFITA

-85 SPWSSKATDIIHNT
+85 SPWSSKATDIIRNT
-99 GILSVKRVERAILYG
+99 GINAVKRVERAVLFG
-114 IEGDI
+114 IEGQV
-119 STQELKDIQNLLHD
+119 SNSELRAIENLVHD
-133 RMVEEVFANEP
+133 RMVEEVFTCKDDLHRLFSVTDPKE
-144 SLEYLFKRAEPKPIG
+144 LEFV
-159 FINVL
+159 NVL
-164 EKGEQA
+164 ENGAQA

-182 SEQEISYLAGEY
+182 SEQEIEYLADEY
-194 VKLSRNPTDT
+194 TKLGRNPTDT

-231 EQDKSLFKMIKNTT
+231 EQDKSLFKMIRNTT
-245 QNASEGVLS
+245 EKSPKGVLS

-260 AVIEGTTAQRFY
+260 AVIEGATAQRFY
-272 TNTETGIYGFNQ
+272 SNTQTGVYSFNQ

-333 GFCVSNLNILNFE
+333 GFTVSNLNIPNFE
-346 QPWEAIKYGKPEHIV
+346 QAWETSKYGKPHHIV

-382 RPNLCGY
+382 RPNLNGY
-389 FRTYEQLVNTSSGKE
+389 FRTYEQEVNTSAGKE
-404 MFGYH
+404 RFGYH

-460 DANSEL
+460 DTNSEL

-480 RCQEVIDKCWQM
+480 RCQEVIDRCWQM
-492 GEKNPITFIHDVGAG
+492 GEHNPITFIHDVGAG

-517 KDGNVGGHFELRKVL
+517 KDGNVGGHFELRKVN

-547 SQERYVLSVDPQNLE
+547 SQERYVLSVDPESLE
-562 FFENLCKRER
+562 LFEQFCNRER
-572 CPFAIVGE
+572 CPFAVVGD

-615 GVKTVK
+615 DVKTVK
-621 VEQDAFDASVIKL
+621 VEQDAFDTSAIKL
-634 DEAIER
+634 DDAIER

-683 TTATVDSQTGE
+683 TTATVDSQAGE

-701 TPVGMINAAASGRLA
+701 TPVAAINAAASGRLA
-716 IAETVTNLLAADIK
+716 IAEAVTNLLASDIE

-790 KEKSVTSPLS
+790 QAKSVTSPLS
-800 LVISGFSPVAN
+800 LVISGFSPVTN

-816 TPVLAHD
+816 TPVLVDD
-823 NDTNLLHIDLSNGA
+823 NDTTLLHIDLSNSA

-848 YNQVGNIAPDV
+848 YNQVGNVAPGV

-867 FENISK
+867 FENITK

-879 ILAYHDVSDGGVFV
+879 ILAYHDVSDGGVFA

-907 IKLQAQKTTV
+907 INLQTQDT
-917 IPDSDP
+917 
-923 ESQSVMLGNDSILA
+923 LA

-951 NSDVALVEELFKG
+951 NSDVALVEEMFKDT
-964 SQIHLCAIAKLNS
+964 QIHLCAIAKLNS
-977 SDEINIFANDEKI
+977 NDELNIFANGVKV
-990 YSNTRI
+990 YSNTRV
-996 NLQKWW
+996 NLQRWW
-1002 AETSYNI
+1002 AETSYQI
-1009 QSLRDNSEC
+1009 QSIRDNSKC
-1018 AKQEFDSILNT
+1018 AKQEFDSILNI
-1029 DDKGIHVEVTFDLE
+1029 DDKGIYVEATFDLE
-1043 EDITAKFINIEKPK
+1043 EDITAKFVNVEKPK
-1057 VAILREQGVNGHV
+1057 VAILREQGVNGQG
-1070 EMAAAFTTAGFETHD
+1070 EMAAAFTTAGFEAHD
-1085 VHMSDLHAS
+1085 VHMSDLHAG
-1094 RVTLDDF
+1094 RVTLADF

-1164 PGAENWPIFIKNKS
+1164 KGAENWPIFIKNKS

-1183 RTSMV
+1183 RVSMV
-1188 EIRES
+1188 EIQES
-1193 DSIWLAGMTGT
+1193 DSIWFADMAGT

-1216 PLFENDSQQ
+1216 PLFENDNQQ
-1225 KALLASSQV
+1225 QSMLASSQV

-1243 KATEVYPYNPNGA
+1243 QATKMYPYNPNGA

-1266 DGRVLAMMPHPERVY
+1266 NGRVLTMMPHPERVY

-1287 YIPAEYDEYSVWMR
+1287 HIPAEYDEYSVWMR

-1306 RTWVG
+1306 RKWVG

>member
-1 MIRIFEGLSA
+1 MIRFFEGLSA
-11 LSQFRKNKL
+11 LSPFKREKILADAKKISNK
-20 LVKAK
+20 VESVSTQY
-25 AISKNVKSLEAKFLH
+25 IHVVELESELSREQ
-40 ILKLEKQLSENQEE
+40 EK
-54 IIKSLLNYNK
+54 IIKSLLNYNI
-64 EYGVSNPCGTKFIVA
+64 EYGSTEPKGHTFITA
-79 PRVGTI
+79 PRAGTI

-99 GILSVKRVERAILYG
+99 GISTVKRVERAVLFG
-114 IEGDI
+114 VEGQVSDSDLKAIE
-119 STQELKDIQNLLHD
+119 NLVHD
-133 RMVEEVFANEP
+133 RMVEEVFSCKDDLHRLFSVTAPKE
-144 SLEYLFKRAEPKPIG
+144 LEFV
-159 FINVL
+159 NVL
-164 EKGEQA
+164 ENGVQA
-170 IKDADKKLGLAL
+170 IKYADKKLGLAL
-182 SEQEISYLAGEY
+182 SEQEIDYLADEY
-194 VKLSRNPTDT
+194 TKIGRNPTDT

-220 IFNAKWTIDGQ
+220 IFNAKWTIDNQ
-231 EQDKSLFKMIKNTT
+231 EQDKSLFKMIRNTT
-245 QNASEGVLS
+245 EKSPKGVLS

-272 TNTETGIYGFNQ
+272 SNTQTGVYNFNQ

-304 FSGSATG
+304 HSGSATG
-311 VGGEIRDE
+311 IGGEIRDE

-333 GFCVSNLNILNFE
+333 GFTVSNLNIPGFE
-346 QPWEAIKYGKPEHIV
+346 QAWESNKYGKPYHIV

-382 RPNLCGY
+382 RPNINGY
-389 FRTYEQLVNTSSGKE
+389 FRTFEQEVNTSAGKE

-460 DANSEL
+460 DTNSEL

-480 RCQEVIDKCWQM
+480 RCQEVIDRCWQM
-492 GEKNPITFIHDVGAG
+492 GEHNPITFIHDVGAG

-517 KDGNVGGHFELRKVL
+517 KDGNVGGHFELRKVN

-547 SQERYVLSVDPQNLE
+547 SQERYVLSVDPESLE
-562 FFENLCKRER
+562 LFEQLCNRER
-572 CPFAIVGE
+572 CPFAVVGE

-615 GVKTVK
+615 DVKTVK
-621 VEQDAFDASVIKL
+621 VEQDAFDTSTIKL

-683 TTATVDSQTGE
+683 TTATVDSQAGE

-701 TPVGMINAAASGRLA
+701 TPVASINAAASGRLA
-716 IAETVTNLLAADIK
+716 IAETVTNLLAADIE

-763 EFAPELGIA
+763 EFAPALGIA

-780 SMKTKWSDNG
+780 SMKTQWSDNSQA
-790 KEKSVTSPLS
+790 KSVTSPLS
-800 LVISGFSPVAN
+800 LVISGFSPVTN

-816 TPVLAHD
+816 TPVLVDD
-823 NDTNLLHIDLSNGA
+823 NDTALLHIDLSNGA

-848 YNQVGNIAPDV
+848 YNQVGNVAPDV

-867 FENISK
+867 FENITK

-879 ILAYHDVSDGGVFV
+879 ILAYHDVSDGGVFA

-907 IKLQAQKTTV
+907 IRLQTQ
-917 IPDSDP
+917 D
-923 ESQSVMLGNDSILA
+923 ILA
-937 KLFAEEVGVVIQVK
+937 KLFAEEVGAVIQVK
-951 NSDVALVEELFKG
+951 NSDVALVEEIFDDT
-964 SQIHLCAIAKLNS
+964 QIHLCAIAKLNS
-977 SDEINIFANDEKI
+977 SDELNIFANGEKV
-990 YSNTRI
+990 YSNTRV
-996 NLQKWW
+996 NLQRWW
-1002 AETSYNI
+1002 AETSYQI
-1009 QSLRDNSEC
+1009 QSIRDNSEC

-1029 DDKGIHVEVTFDLE
+1029 SDKGIHVEATFDLE
-1043 EDITAKFINIEKPK
+1043 EDVTAKFVNVEKPK
-1057 VAILREQGVNGHV
+1057 VAILREQGVNGQV
-1070 EMAAAFTTAGFETHD
+1070 EMAAAFTTAGFEAHD
-1085 VHMSDLHAS
+1085 VHMSDLHAG
-1094 RVTLDDF
+1094 RVSLADF

-1164 PGAENWPIFIKNKS
+1164 KGAENWPIFIKNKS

-1183 RTSMV
+1183 RVSMV
-1188 EIRES
+1188 EIQES
-1193 DSIWLAGMTGT
+1193 DSIWFADMAGT

-1225 KALLASSQV
+1225 KAMLVSSQV

-1243 KATEVYPYNPNGA
+1243 QATEMYPYNPNGA
-1256 IDGLTAVTAL
+1256 VNGLTAVTAL

-1287 YIPAEYDEYSVWMR
+1287 HIPAEYDEYSVWMR

-1306 RTWVG
+1306 RKWVG

>member
-1 MIRIFEGLSA
+1 MIKIFKGLSA
-11 LSQFRKNKL
+11 LSPFRREKVLADAKRISNK
-20 LVKAK
+20 VES
-25 AISKNVKSLEAKFLH
+25 ISAEYIHVVESSQDLSD
-40 ILKLEKQLSENQEE
+40 KQIE
-54 IIKSLLNYNK
+54 IINSLLNYNK
-64 EYGVSNPCGTKFIVA
+64 EYGTAKPKGHTFITA

-85 SPWSSKATDIIHNT
+85 SPWSSKATDIIKNT
-99 GILSVKRVERAILYG
+99 GIDVVKRVERAVLFGVEGAVSDSDLIA
-114 IEGDI
+114 IE
-119 STQELKDIQNLLHD
+119 NLVHD
-133 RMVEEVFANEP
+133 RMVEEIFACKEDLHRLF
-144 SLEYLFKRAEPKPIG
+144 SVTALKELEFV
-159 FINVL
+159 NVL
-164 EKGEQA
+164 ENGAQA
-170 IKDADKKLGLAL
+170 IKDANKKLGLAL
-182 SEQEISYLAGEY
+182 SDQEIDYLADEY
-194 VKLSRNPTDT
+194 TKLGRNPTDT

-231 EQDKSLFKMIKNTT
+231 EQDKSLFKMIRNTT
-245 QNASEGVLS
+245 EKSPKGVLS

-260 AVIEGTTAQRFY
+260 AVIEGSSAQRFY
-272 TNTETGIYGFNQ
+272 SNTQTGVYNFNQ

-311 VGGEIRDE
+311 IGGEIRDE

-333 GFCVSNLNILNFE
+333 GFTVSNLNIPGFE
-346 QPWEAIKYGKPEHIV
+346 QAWERNKYGKPYHIV

-382 RPNLCGY
+382 RPNINGY
-389 FRTYEQLVNTSSGKE
+389 FRTYEQEGNTSAGKE

-424 HVEKGDIKV
+424 HVEKGDISV

-480 RCQEVIDKCWQM
+480 RCQEVIDRCWQM
-492 GEKNPITFIHDVGAG
+492 GENNPITFIHDVGAG
-507 GISNAFPELV
+507 GISNALPELV
-517 KDGNVGGHFELRKVL
+517 KDGNVGGHFELRKVN

-547 SQERYVLSVDPQNLE
+547 SQERYVLSVDPESLE
-562 FFENLCKRER
+562 LFEQLCNRER
-572 CPFAIVGE
+572 CPFAVVGE
-580 AISEK
+580 AISDK

-596 KPVDLPMGLLFGNT
+596 KPVDLPMRLLFGNT

-615 GVKTVK
+615 DVKTVK
-621 VEQDAFDASVIKL
+621 VEQDAFDTSAIKL
-634 DEAIER
+634 DNAIER

-683 TTATVDSQTGE
+683 TTATVDSQAGE

-701 TPVGMINAAASGRLA
+701 TPVASINAAASGRLA
-716 IAETVTNLLAADIK
+716 IAETVTNLLASDIE

-755 ETVKAVGM
+755 ETVKAVGI

-790 KEKSVTSPLS
+790 QAKSVTSPLS
-800 LVISGFSPVAN
+800 LVISGFSPVTN

-816 TPVLAHD
+816 TPVLVDD
-823 NDTNLLHIDLSNGA
+823 NDTTLLHIDLSNSA

-848 YNQVGNIAPDV
+848 YNQVGNVAPDV

-867 FENISK
+867 FENITK

-879 ILAYHDVSDGGVFV
+879 ILAYHDVSDGGVFA

-907 IKLQAQKTTV
+907 IKLQTQKSSA
-917 IPDSDP
+917 ISDSDS
-923 ESQSVMLGNDSILA
+923 ESLSILE
-937 KLFAEEVGVVIQVK
+937 KLFAEEVGAVIQVR
-951 NSDVALVEELFKG
+951 NSDVALVEEMFKDT
-964 SQIHLCAIAKLNS
+964 QIHLCAIAKLNS
-977 SDEINIFANDEKI
+977 SDELNIFANGEKV
-990 YSNTRI
+990 YSNTRV
-996 NLQKWW
+996 NLQRWW
-1002 AETSYNI
+1002 AETSYQI
-1009 QSLRDNSEC
+1009 QSIRDNSEC

-1029 DDKGIHVEVTFDLE
+1029 DDKGIHVEATFDLE
-1043 EDITAKFINIEKPK
+1043 EDITAKFINVEKPK
-1057 VAILREQGVNGHV
+1057 VAILREQGVNGQV
-1070 EMAAAFTTAGFETHD
+1070 EMAAAFTTAGFEAYD
-1085 VHMSDLHAS
+1085 VHMSDLHAG
-1094 RVTLDDF
+1094 RVTLADF

-1135 FSRFFGRDDT
+1135 FSKFFGRDDT

-1164 PGAENWPIFIKNKS
+1164 KGAENWPIFIKNKS

-1183 RTSMV
+1183 RASMV
-1188 EIRES
+1188 EIQES
-1193 DSIWLAGMTGT
+1193 DSIWFADMAGT

-1225 KALLASSQV
+1225 QAMLASSQV

-1243 KATEVYPYNPNGA
+1243 QATEMYPYNPNSA
-1256 IDGLTAVTAL
+1256 VNGLIAVTAL
-1266 DGRVLAMMPHPERVY
+1266 NGRVLAMMPHPERVY

-1287 YIPAEYDEYSVWMR
+1287 HIPAEYDEYSVWMR

-1306 RTWVG
+1306 RKWVG

>member
-1 MIRIFEGLSA
+1 MIRIFKGLSA
-11 LSQFRKNKL
+11 LSSFRREKIL
-20 LVKAK
+20 ADAK
-25 AISKNVKSLEAKFLH
+25 KISSKVESISAQYIHVVEIDQELNS
-40 ILKLEKQLSENQEE
+40 KQEQ
-54 IIKSLLNYNK
+54 IIKSLLNYNR
-64 EYGVSNPCGTKFIVA
+64 EYGLAQPKGHTFITV

-85 SPWSSKATDIIHNT
+85 SPWSSKATDIIRNM
-99 GILSVKRVERAILYG
+99 GVNEVKRVERVVLFG
-114 IEGDI
+114 VEGQVFA
-119 STQELKDIQNLLHD
+119 TELKEIENLVHD
-133 RMVEEVFANEP
+133 RMVEEIFSSKEDLQRLFEARTP
-144 SLEYLFKRAEPKPIG
+144 KALE

-164 EKGEQA
+164 ENGQQA
-170 IKDADKKLGLAL
+170 IKDADKKLDLAL
-182 SEQEISYLAGEY
+182 SEQEIAYLSAEY
-194 VKLSRNPTDT
+194 AKLGRNATDT

-231 EQDKSLFKMIKNTT
+231 EQDKSLFKMIRNTT
-245 QNASEGVLS
+245 EKSPQGVLS

-272 TNTETGIYGFNQ
+272 SNTQTGIYNFHQ
-284 EEVDILMKVETHN
+284 EEVDIMMKVETHN

-333 GFCVSNLNILNFE
+333 GFTVSNLNIPGFE
-346 QPWEAIKYGKPEHIV
+346 QAWETSKYGKSNHV

-382 RPNLCGY
+382 RPNLNGY
-389 FRTYEQLVNTSSGKE
+389 FRTFEQAANTSRGKE
-404 MFGYH
+404 IFGYH
-409 KPIMIAGGMGNIKRM
+409 KPIMIAGGMGNIKRI

-460 DANSEL
+460 EANSDL

-480 RCQEVIDKCWQM
+480 RCQEVIDRCWQM
-492 GEKNPITFIHDVGAG
+492 GENNPITFIHDVGAG

-517 KDGNVGGHFELRKVL
+517 KDGGVGGHFELRKIN
-532 VGEEG
+532 VGQEG

-547 SQERYVLSVDPQNLE
+547 SQERYVLSVDPESLE
-562 FFENLCKRER
+562 IFEQLCQRER
-572 CPFAIVGE
+572 CPFAVVGE

-615 GVKTVK
+615 NVKTVK
-621 VEQDAFDASVIKL
+621 IEQDAFDTSTIKL
-634 DEAIER
+634 GEAIER

-683 TTATVDSQTGE
+683 TTATVDSKAGE

-701 TPVGMINAAASGRLA
+701 TPVATINAAASGRLA
-716 IAETVTNLLAADIK
+716 IAETVTNLLAADIQ

-755 ETVKAVGM
+755 EIVKTVGM
-763 EFAPELGIA
+763 EFCPELGIA

-780 SMKTKWSDNG
+780 SMKTRCSDDG
-790 KEKSVTSPLS
+790 QEKSVTSPLS

-816 TPVLAHD
+816 TPVLV
-823 NDTNLLHIDLSNGA
+823 NDSDTTLLHIDLSNGA

-848 YNQVGNIAPDV
+848 YKQIGNIAPDV
-859 EASKLKVL
+859 ETSKLKVL
-867 FENISK
+867 FENITK
-873 LKAENK
+873 LKSQNK
-879 ILAYHDVSDGGVFV
+879 ILAYHDVSDGGVFA

-907 IKLQAQKTTV
+907 VQLQTQDV
-917 IPDSDP
+917 
-923 ESQSVMLGNDSILA
+923 LA
-937 KLFAEEVGVVIQVK
+937 KLFAEEVSVVIQVR
-951 NSDVALVEELFKG
+951 NSDVALVEELFRDT
-964 SQIHLCAIAKLNS
+964 QIHLCVIAKLNA
-977 SDEINIFANDEKI
+977 SDELNIFVNGEKV
-990 YSNTRI
+990 YSNMRV
-996 NLQKWW
+996 NLQRWW
-1002 AETSYNI
+1002 TETSYQI
-1009 QSLRDNSEC
+1009 QSIRDNSEC

-1029 DDKGIHVEVTFDLE
+1029 DDKGIHVEATFDIE
-1043 EDITAKFINIEKPK
+1043 EDITAKFINVKKPK
-1057 VAILREQGVNGHV
+1057 VAILREQGVNGQV
-1070 EMAAAFTTAGFETHD
+1070 EMAAAFTTTGFEAHD
-1085 VHMSDLHAS
+1085 VHMSDLHAG
-1094 RVTLDDF
+1094 RVTLADF

-1135 FSRFFGRDDT
+1135 FSKFFGRDDT
-1145 LALGVCNGCQ
+1145 LVLGVCNGCQ
-1155 MLAQLKSLI
+1155 MLVQLKSLI
-1164 PGAENWPIFIKNKS
+1164 KGAENWPIFIKNKS

-1183 RTSMV
+1183 RVSMV
-1188 EIRES
+1188 EIQES
-1193 DSIWLAGMTGT
+1193 DSIWFTDMVGT

-1216 PLFENDSQQ
+1216 PLFENDAEQQ
-1225 KALLASSQV
+1225 AMLASSQV
-1234 ALKYIDGQG
+1234 ALKYINGQG
-1243 KATEVYPYNPNGA
+1243 QATEMYPYNPNGGVN
-1256 IDGLTAVTAL
+1256 GLTAVTAL

-1287 YIPAEYDEYSVWMR
+1287 YIPAEYNEYSVWMR

-1306 RTWVG
+1306 RKWVG

>member
-1 MIRIFEGLSA
+1 MIKIFKGLSA
-11 LSQFRKNKL
+11 LSPFRRKKVLADAKKISNK
-20 LVKAK
+20 VES
-25 AISKNVKSLEAKFLH
+25 ISAEYIHVVESSQDLSG
-40 ILKLEKQLSENQEE
+40 KQVE
-54 IIKSLLNYNK
+54 IISSLLNYNR
-64 EYGVSNPCGTKFIVA
+64 EYGSVKPQGHTFITA
-79 PRVGTI
+79 PRIGTI
-85 SPWSSKATDIIHNT
+85 SPWSSKATDIIKNT
-99 GILSVKRVERAILYG
+99 GIDAVKRVERAVLFG
-114 IEGDI
+114 VEGNI
-119 STQELKDIQNLLHD
+119 SETELKEIEDLVHD
-133 RMVEEVFANEP
+133 RMVEEVFVCEKDLQRLFDVTAPKE
-144 SLEYLFKRAEPKPIG
+144 LEFV
-159 FINVL
+159 NVL
-164 EKGEQA
+164 GNGAEA

-182 SEQEISYLAGEY
+182 SEQEIDYLADEY
-194 VKLSRNPTDT
+194 TKLGRNPTDT

-220 IFNAKWTIDGQ
+220 IFNAKWTIDNQ
-231 EQDKSLFKMIKNTT
+231 EQDKSLFKMIRNTT
-245 QNASEGVLS
+245 EKSPKGVLS

-272 TNTETGIYGFNQ
+272 SNTQTGIYSFNQ

-311 VGGEIRDE
+311 IGGEIRDE

-333 GFCVSNLNILNFE
+333 GFTVSNLNIPGFE
-346 QPWEAIKYGKPEHIV
+346 QAWECNKYGKPYHIV

-382 RPNLCGY
+382 RPNINGY
-389 FRTYEQLVNTSSGKE
+389 FRTFEQEVNTSTGKE

-424 HVEKGDIKV
+424 HVEKGDINV

-460 DANSEL
+460 DTNSEL

-480 RCQEVIDKCWQM
+480 RCQEVIDRCWQM
-492 GEKNPITFIHDVGAG
+492 GEHNPITFIHDVGAG

-517 KDGNVGGHFELRKVL
+517 KDGNVGGHFELRKVN

-547 SQERYVLSVDPQNLE
+547 SQERYVLSVDSESLE
-562 FFENLCKRER
+562 LFGQLCNRER
-572 CPFAIVGE
+572 CPFAVIGE

-615 GVKTVK
+615 DVKTVK
-621 VEQDAFDASVIKL
+621 VEQEAFDTSAIKL
-634 DEAIER
+634 DDAIER

-683 TTATVDSQTGE
+683 TTATVDSQAGE

-701 TPVGMINAAASGRLA
+701 TPVATINAAASGRLA
-716 IAETVTNLLAADIK
+716 IAETVTNLLASDIE

-755 ETVKAVGM
+755 EAVKAVGM

-790 KEKSVTSPLS
+790 QAKSVTSPLS
-800 LVISGFSPVAN
+800 LVISGFSPVIN

-816 TPVLAHD
+816 TPVIVDD
-823 NDTNLLHIDLSNGA
+823 NATTLLHIDLSNGA

-848 YNQVGNIAPDV
+848 YNQVGNVAPDV

-867 FENISK
+867 FENITK

-879 ILAYHDVSDGGVFV
+879 ILAYHDVSDGGVFA
-893 TLAEMSFAGRKGLD
+893 TLAEMAFAGRKGLD
-907 IKLQAQKTTV
+907 IKLQTQ
-917 IPDSDP
+917 D
-923 ESQSVMLGNDSILA
+923 ILA
-937 KLFAEEVGVVIQVK
+937 KLFAEEVGAVIQVK
-951 NSDVALVEELFKG
+951 NSDVALVEEMFRDT
-964 SQIHLCAIAKLNS
+964 QIHLCAIAKLSS
-977 SDEINIFANDEKI
+977 SDELNIFANGEKV
-990 YSNTRI
+990 YSNTRV
-996 NLQKWW
+996 NLQRWW
-1002 AETSYNI
+1002 AETSYQI
-1009 QSLRDNSEC
+1009 QSIRDNSEC
-1018 AKQEFDSILNT
+1018 AQQEFDSILNIS
-1029 DDKGIHVEVTFDLE
+1029 DKGIHVEATFDLE
-1043 EDITAKFINIEKPK
+1043 EDITAKFVNVEKPK
-1057 VAILREQGVNGHV
+1057 VAILREQGVNGQV
-1070 EMAAAFTTAGFETHD
+1070 EMAAAFTTAGFEAHD
-1085 VHMSDLHAS
+1085 VHMSDLHAG
-1094 RVTLDDF
+1094 RVTLADF

-1135 FSRFFGRDDT
+1135 FSKFFGRDDT

-1164 PGAENWPIFIKNKS
+1164 KGAENWPIFIKNKS

-1183 RTSMV
+1183 RASMV
-1188 EIRES
+1188 EIQES
-1193 DSIWLAGMTGT
+1193 DSIWFADMAGT

-1225 KALLASSQV
+1225 QAMLTGSQV

-1243 KATEVYPYNPNGA
+1243 QTTEMYPYNPNGA
-1256 IDGLTAVTAL
+1256 VDGLTAVTAL

-1287 YIPAEYDEYSVWMR
+1287 NIPAEYDEYSVWMR

-1306 RTWVG
+1306 RKWVG

>member
-11 LSQFRKNKL
+11 LSPFKREKILADAKKISNK
-20 LVKAK
+20 VESVSAQY
-25 AISKNVKSLEAKFLH
+25 IHVVELESELSSEQ
-40 ILKLEKQLSENQEE
+40 EK
-54 IIKSLLNYNK
+54 IIKSLLNYNI
-64 EYGVSNPCGTKFIVA
+64 EYGSTEPKGHTFITA
-79 PRVGTI
+79 PRAGTI
-85 SPWSSKATDIIHNT
+85 SPWSSKATDIIRNT
-99 GILSVKRVERAILYG
+99 GISAVKRVERAVLFG
-114 IEGDI
+114 IEGKVSD
-119 STQELKDIQNLLHD
+119 SELRAIENLVHD
-133 RMVEEVFANEP
+133 RMVEEVFSCKEDLNRLFSVTAPKE
-144 SLEYLFKRAEPKPIG
+144 LETV
-159 FINVL
+159 NVL
-164 EKGEQA
+164 ENGAQA

-182 SEQEISYLAGEY
+182 SEQEIDYLADEY
-194 VKLSRNPTDT
+194 TKLGRNPTDT

-231 EQDKSLFKMIKNTT
+231 EQDKSLFKMIRNTT
-245 QNASEGVLS
+245 EKSPKGVLS

-260 AVIEGTTAQRFY
+260 AVIEGATAQRFY
-272 TNTETGIYGFNQ
+272 SNTQTGVYSFNQ

-333 GFCVSNLNILNFE
+333 GFTVSNLNIPNFE
-346 QPWEAIKYGKPEHIV
+346 QAWETSKYGKPHHIV

-382 RPNLCGY
+382 RPNLNGY
-389 FRTYEQLVNTSSGKE
+389 FRTFEQEVNTSAGKE

-460 DANSEL
+460 DTNSEL

-480 RCQEVIDKCWQM
+480 RCQEVIDRCWQM
-492 GEKNPITFIHDVGAG
+492 GEHNPITFIHDVGAG

-517 KDGNVGGHFELRKVL
+517 KDGNVGGHFELRKVN

-547 SQERYVLSVDPQNLE
+547 SQERYVLSVDPESLE
-562 FFENLCKRER
+562 LFEQLCNRER
-572 CPFAIVGE
+572 CPFAVVGE

-615 GVKTVK
+615 DVKTVK
-621 VEQDAFDASVIKL
+621 VEQDAFDTSTIKL
-634 DEAIER
+634 DDAIER

-660 ITGMVARDQMVGP
+660 ITGMVVRDQMVGP

-683 TTATVDSQTGE
+683 TTATVDSQAGE

-701 TPVGMINAAASGRLA
+701 TPVASINAAASGRLA
-716 IAETVTNLLAADIK
+716 IAETVTNLLAADIE

-763 EFAPELGIA
+763 EFAPALGIA

-790 KEKSVTSPLS
+790 QAKSVTSPLS
-800 LVISGFSPVAN
+800 LVISGFSPVTN

-816 TPVLAHD
+816 TPVLVDD
-823 NDTNLLHIDLSNGA
+823 NDTTLLHIDLSNGA

-859 EASKLKVL
+859 EATKVKVL
-867 FENISK
+867 FENITK

-879 ILAYHDVSDGGVFV
+879 ILAYHDVSDGGVFA

-907 IKLQAQKTTV
+907 INLQTQDT
-917 IPDSDP
+917 
-923 ESQSVMLGNDSILA
+923 LA

-951 NSDVALVEELFKG
+951 NSDVALIEEMFKDT
-964 SQIHLCAIAKLNS
+964 QIHLCAIAKLNS
-977 SDEINIFANDEKI
+977 SDELNIFANGEKV
-990 YSNTRI
+990 YSNTRV
-996 NLQKWW
+996 NLQRWW
-1002 AETSYNI
+1002 AETSYQI
-1009 QSLRDNSEC
+1009 QSIRDNSEC

-1029 DDKGIHVEVTFDLE
+1029 NDKGIHVEATFDLE
-1043 EDITAKFINIEKPK
+1043 EDVTAKFVNVEKPK
-1057 VAILREQGVNGHV
+1057 VAILREQGVNGQV
-1070 EMAAAFTTAGFETHD
+1070 EMAAAFTTAGFEAHD
-1085 VHMSDLHAS
+1085 VHMSDLHAG
-1094 RVTLDDF
+1094 RVTLADF

-1135 FSRFFGRDDT
+1135 FSRFFGRNDT

-1155 MLAQLKSLI
+1155 MLAQLKLLI
-1164 PGAENWPIFIKNKS
+1164 KGAENWPIFIKNKS

-1183 RTSMV
+1183 RVSMV
-1188 EIRES
+1188 EIQES
-1193 DSIWLAGMTGT
+1193 DSIWFADMTGT
-1204 KAPIAVA
+1204 KVPIAVA

-1216 PLFENDSQQ
+1216 PLFENDNQQ
-1225 KALLASSQV
+1225 QAMLASSQV

-1243 KATEVYPYNPNGA
+1243 QATEMYPYNPNGA
-1256 IDGLTAVTAL
+1256 VNGLTAVTAL

-1306 RTWVG
+1306 RKWVG

>member
-11 LSQFRKNKL
+11 LSPFKREKILADAKKISNK
-20 LVKAK
+20 VESVSAQY
-25 AISKNVKSLEAKFLH
+25 IHVVELESELSSEQ
-40 ILKLEKQLSENQEE
+40 EK
-54 IIKSLLNYNK
+54 IIKSLLNYNI
-64 EYGVSNPCGTKFIVA
+64 EYGSTEPKGHTFITA
-79 PRVGTI
+79 PRSGTI
-85 SPWSSKATDIIHNT
+85 SPWSSKATDIIRNT
-99 GILSVKRVERAILYG
+99 GISAVKRVERAVLFG
-114 IEGDI
+114 IEGKVFDG
-119 STQELKDIQNLLHD
+119 ELRAIENLVHD
-133 RMVEEVFANEP
+133 RMVEEVFSCKEDLHRLFSVTAPKE
-144 SLEYLFKRAEPKPIG
+144 LETV
-159 FINVL
+159 NVL
-164 EKGEQA
+164 ENGAQA

-182 SEQEISYLAGEY
+182 SEQEIDYLADEY
-194 VKLSRNPTDT
+194 TKLGRNPTDT

-231 EQDKSLFKMIKNTT
+231 EQDKSLFKMIRNTT
-245 QNASEGVLS
+245 EKSPKGVLS

-260 AVIEGTTAQRFY
+260 AVIEGATAQRFY
-272 TNTETGIYGFNQ
+272 SNTQTGVYSFNQ

-333 GFCVSNLNILNFE
+333 GFTVSNLNIPNFE
-346 QPWEAIKYGKPEHIV
+346 QAWETSKYGKPHHIV

-382 RPNLCGY
+382 RPNLNGY
-389 FRTYEQLVNTSSGKE
+389 FRTFEQEVNTSAGKE

-460 DANSEL
+460 DTNSEL

-480 RCQEVIDKCWQM
+480 RCQEVIDRCWQM
-492 GEKNPITFIHDVGAG
+492 GEHNPITFIHDVGAG

-517 KDGNVGGHFELRKVL
+517 KDGNVGGHFELRKVN

-547 SQERYVLSVDPQNLE
+547 SQERYVLSVDPESLE
-562 FFENLCKRER
+562 LFEQLCNRER
-572 CPFAIVGE
+572 CPFAVVGE

-615 GVKTVK
+615 DVKTVK
-621 VEQDAFDASVIKL
+621 VEQDAFDTSTIKL

-683 TTATVDSQTGE
+683 TTATVDSQAGE

-701 TPVGMINAAASGRLA
+701 TPVAAINAAASGRLA
-716 IAETVTNLLAADIK
+716 IAETVTNLLAADIE

-763 EFAPELGIA
+763 EFAPALGIA

-780 SMKTKWSDNG
+780 SMKTQWLDKSGSDNG
-790 KEKSVTSPLS
+790 QAKSVTSPLS
-800 LVISGFSPVAN
+800 LVISGFSPVTN

-816 TPVLAHD
+816 TPVLVDD
-823 NDTNLLHIDLSNGA
+823 NDTTLLHIDLSNGA

-848 YNQVGNIAPDV
+848 YNQVGNVAPDV
-859 EASKLKVL
+859 EATKVKVL
-867 FENISK
+867 FENITK

-879 ILAYHDVSDGGVFV
+879 ILAYHDVSDGGVFA

-907 IKLQAQKTTV
+907 INLQTQDT
-917 IPDSDP
+917 
-923 ESQSVMLGNDSILA
+923 LA
-937 KLFAEEVGVVIQVK
+937 KLFAEEVGAVIQVK
-951 NSDVALVEELFKG
+951 NSDVVLVDKMFKDTE
-964 SQIHLCAIAKLNS
+964 IHLCAIAKLNS
-977 SDEINIFANDEKI
+977 SDELNIFANGEKV
-990 YSNTRI
+990 YSNTRV
-996 NLQKWW
+996 NLQRWW
-1002 AETSYNI
+1002 AETSYQI
-1009 QSLRDNSEC
+1009 QSIRDNNEC

-1029 DDKGIHVEVTFDLE
+1029 DDKGIHVEATFDLE
-1043 EDITAKFINIEKPK
+1043 EDITAKFVNVEKPK
-1057 VAILREQGVNGHV
+1057 VAILREQGVNGQV
-1070 EMAAAFTTAGFETHD
+1070 EMAAAFTTAGFEAHD
-1085 VHMSDLHAS
+1085 VHMSDLHAG
-1094 RVTLDDF
+1094 RVTLADF

-1135 FSRFFGRDDT
+1135 FSRFFGRNDT

-1164 PGAENWPIFIKNKS
+1164 KGAENWPIFIKNKS

-1183 RTSMV
+1183 RVSMV
-1188 EIRES
+1188 EIQES
-1193 DSIWLAGMTGT
+1193 DSIWFADMAGT

-1216 PLFENDSQQ
+1216 PLFENDNQQ
-1225 KALLASSQV
+1225 QAMLASSQV

-1243 KATEVYPYNPNGA
+1243 QATEMYPYNPNGA
-1256 IDGLTAVTAL
+1256 VNGLTAVTAL

-1306 RTWVG
+1306 RKWVG

>member
-1 MIRIFEGLSA
+1 MIKIFEGLSA
-11 LSQFRKNKL
+11 LSPFKREKILADAKIISNKVISVAAKYIHV
-20 LVKAK
+20 VKLNRELNA
-25 AISKNVKSLEAKFLH
+25 
-40 ILKLEKQLSENQEE
+40 EKEQ

-64 EYGVSNPCGTKFIVA
+64 EYGTVELKGKSFITA
-79 PRVGTI
+79 PRAGTI
-85 SPWSSKATDIIHNT
+85 SPWSSKATDIVHNT
-99 GILSVKRVERAILYG
+99 GIKEVARVERAVLFAIDG
-114 IEGDI
+114 EV
-119 STQELKDIQNLLHD
+119 SATEFVAIQNLVHD
-133 RMVEEVFANEP
+133 RMIEEVFIDADDLHRLFDVAAP
-144 SLEYLFKRAEPKPIG
+144 KGLEFVD
-159 FINVL
+159 VL
-164 EKGEQA
+164 GCGEKA
-170 IKDADKKLGLAL
+170 IKDADTKLGLAL
-182 SEQEISYLAGEY
+182 STQEIAYLADEY
-194 VKLSRNPTDT
+194 IKHGRNPTDT

-231 EQDKSLFKMIKNTT
+231 EQSHSLFKMIRNTT
-245 QNASEGVLS
+245 EKSPKGVLS

-260 AVIEGTTAQRFY
+260 SVIEGTTAQRFY
-272 TNTETGIYGFNQ
+272 SNTETGIYNFNQ

-304 FSGSATG
+304 FSGAATG
-311 VGGEIRDE
+311 IGGEIRDE
-319 GATGLGAKPKAGLT
+319 GATGLGSKPKAGLT
-333 GFCVSNLNILNFE
+333 GFTVSNLNIPNFE
-346 QPWEAIKYGKPEHIV
+346 QAWETTKYGKPSHIV

-382 RPNLCGY
+382 RPNLTGY
-389 FRTYEQLVNTSSGKE
+389 FRTFEQSANSSTGQE

-409 KPIMIAGGMGNIKRM
+409 KPIMIAGGLGNIKRM
-424 HVEKGDIKV
+424 HVNKTDINIGD
-433 GAKLICLGGP
+433 KLICLGGP

-460 DANSEL
+460 GANSEL

-517 KDGNVGGHFELRKVL
+517 KDGNVGGHFELRKVI

-547 SQERYVLSVDPQNLE
+547 SQERYVLSVEPKDLE
-562 FFENLCKRER
+562 FFEGLCKRER
-572 CPFAIVGE
+572 CPFAVVGE
-580 AISEK
+580 AISDK
-585 HITLNDEYFDN
+585 HITLNDEHFDN

-615 GVKTVK
+615 DVTTVT
-621 VEQDAFDASVIKL
+621 VEQKAFDTSAIKL
-634 DEAIER
+634 DDAIEL
-640 VLKVPAVAS
+640 VLKVPAVGS

-683 TTATVDSQTGE
+683 TTATVDSQSGE

-701 TPVGMINAAASGRLA
+701 TPVAVINAAASGRLA
-716 IAETVTNLLAADIK
+716 VAETVTNLLANDIAN
-730 KLSDIR
+730 LSDIR

-755 ETVKAVGM
+755 ETVKTVGM
-763 EFAPELGIA
+763 EFCPELGIA

-780 SMKTKWSDNG
+780 SMKTKWSDDG
-790 KEKSVTSPLS
+790 KAKSVTSPMS
-800 LVISGFSPVAN
+800 IVTSGFAPIVN

-816 TPVLAHD
+816 TPMLVD
-823 NDTNLLHIDLSNGA
+823 DSDTVLLHIDLSNGA
-837 GRLGASCLAQA
+837 GRLGGSSLALA
-848 YNQVGNIAPDV
+848 YNQIGNVAPDV
-859 EASKLKVL
+859 EASKLKAL
-867 FENISK
+867 FENITK
-873 LKAENK
+873 LKADDK
-879 ILAYHDVSDGGVFV
+879 ILAYHDISDGGVFT
-893 TLAEMSFAGRKGLD
+893 TLVEMAFAGRKGLD
-907 IKLQAQKTTV
+907 IN
-917 IPDSDP
+917 INSSDT
-923 ESQSVMLGNDSILA
+923 LA
-937 KLFAEEVGVVIQVK
+937 ELFAEEVGAVIQVK
-951 NSDVALVEELFKG
+951 NSDKKLVEELFKNSG
-964 SQIHLCAIAKLNS
+964 IHLCAIAKLNS
-977 SDEINIFANDEKI
+977 SDEINIFANADNV
-990 YSNTRI
+990 YSNTRV
-996 NLQKWW
+996 NLQRWW
-1002 AETSYNI
+1002 AETSYQI

-1029 DDKGIHVEVTFDLE
+1029 DDKGLHVKATFDIE
-1043 EDITAKFINIEKPK
+1043 EDITAQFINTQKPK
-1057 VAILREQGVNGHV
+1057 AAILREQGVNGHV
-1070 EMAAAFTTAGFETHD
+1070 EMAAAFTTAGFEAHD
-1085 VHMSDLHAS
+1085 VHMSDLHAG
-1094 RVTLDDF
+1094 RVNLDDF

-1119 GGWAKNILFT
+1119 GGWAKNILFS
-1129 EKLRDE
+1129 EKLKAE

-1145 LALGVCNGCQ
+1145 LTLGVCNGCQ

-1164 PGAENWPIFIKNKS
+1164 SGAEDWPIFIKNKS

-1188 EIRES
+1188 EIQES
-1193 DSIWLAGMTGT
+1193 DSIWFDGMAGTLA
-1204 KAPIAVA
+1204 PVAVA

-1216 PLFENDSQQ
+1216 PLFDNENQQ
-1225 KALLASSQV
+1225 STMLSSNQAALHFV
-1234 ALKYIDGQG
+1234 DNNGNK
-1243 KATEVYPYNPNGA
+1243 TENYPQNPNGA

-1266 DGRVLAMMPHPERVY
+1266 NGRVLAMMPHPERVY

-1306 RTWVG
+1306 RKWVG

>member
-1 MIRIFEGLSA
+1 MIKIFEGLSA
-11 LSQFRKNKL
+11 LSPFKREKILADAKKISNKVESVSAQYIHVVEL
-20 LVKAK
+20 GAELD
-25 AISKNVKSLEAKFLH
+25 
-40 ILKLEKQLSENQEE
+40 SEQEN
-54 IIKSLLNYNK
+54 IVKSLLNYNR
-64 EYGVSNPCGTKFIVA
+64 EYGSAEPKGHTFITA

-85 SPWSSKATDIIHNT
+85 SPWSSKATDIIRNT
-99 GILSVKRVERAILYG
+99 GISAVKRVERAVLFG
-114 IEGDI
+114 IEGQVFD
-119 STQELKDIQNLLHD
+119 SELRAIENLVHD
-133 RMVEEVFANEP
+133 RMVEEVFSCKEDLHRLFSVTAPKE
-144 SLEYLFKRAEPKPIG
+144 LETV
-159 FINVL
+159 NVL
-164 EKGEQA
+164 ENGAQA

-182 SEQEISYLAGEY
+182 SEQEIEYLADEY
-194 VKLSRNPTDT
+194 TKLGRNPTDT

-231 EQDKSLFKMIKNTT
+231 EQDKSLFKMIRNTT
-245 QNASEGVLS
+245 EKSPKGVLS

-260 AVIEGTTAQRFY
+260 AVIEGATAQRFY
-272 TNTETGIYGFNQ
+272 SNTQTGVYSFNQ

-333 GFCVSNLNILNFE
+333 GFTVSNLNIPNFE
-346 QPWEAIKYGKPEHIV
+346 QAWETSKYGKPHHIV

-382 RPNLCGY
+382 RPNLNGY
-389 FRTYEQLVNTSSGKE
+389 FRTFEQEVNTSAGKE

-460 DANSEL
+460 DTNSEL

-480 RCQEVIDKCWQM
+480 RCQEVIDRCWQM
-492 GEKNPITFIHDVGAG
+492 GEHNPITFIHDVGAG

-517 KDGNVGGHFELRKVL
+517 KDGDVGGHFELRKVN

-547 SQERYVLSVDPQNLE
+547 SQERYVLSVDPESLE
-562 FFENLCKRER
+562 LFEQLCNRER
-572 CPFAIVGE
+572 CPFAVVGE

-615 GVKTVK
+615 DVKTVK
-621 VEQDAFDASVIKL
+621 VEQDAFDTSAIKL
-634 DEAIER
+634 DVAIER
-640 VLKVPAVAS
+640 VLKVPAIAS

-683 TTATVDSQTGE
+683 TTATVDSQAGE

-701 TPVGMINAAASGRLA
+701 TPVAAINAAASGRLA
-716 IAETVTNLLAADIK
+716 IAETVTNLLASDIE

-790 KEKSVTSPLS
+790 QAKSVTSPLS
-800 LVISGFSPVAN
+800 LVISGFSPVTN

-816 TPVLAHD
+816 TPVLVDD
-823 NDTNLLHIDLSNGA
+823 NDTTLLHIDLSNGA

-848 YNQVGNIAPDV
+848 YNQVGNVAPDV
-859 EASKLKVL
+859 EARKLKVL
-867 FENISK
+867 FENITK

-879 ILAYHDVSDGGVFV
+879 ILAYHDVSDGGVFA

-907 IKLQAQKTTV
+907 IKLQTQDV
-917 IPDSDP
+917 
-923 ESQSVMLGNDSILA
+923 LA

-951 NSDVALVEELFKG
+951 NSDVALVEEMFKDT
-964 SQIHLCAIAKLNS
+964 QIHLCAIAKLNS
-977 SDEINIFANDEKI
+977 NDELNIFANGEKV
-990 YSNTRI
+990 YSNSRV
-996 NLQKWW
+996 NLQRWW
-1002 AETSYNI
+1002 AETSYQI
-1009 QSLRDNSEC
+1009 QSIRDNSEC

-1029 DDKGIHVEVTFDLE
+1029 NDKGIHVEATFDIE
-1043 EDITAKFINIEKPK
+1043 EDITAKFVNVEKPK
-1057 VAILREQGVNGHV
+1057 VAILREQGVNGQV
-1070 EMAAAFTTAGFETHD
+1070 EMAAAFTTAGFEAHD
-1085 VHMSDLHAS
+1085 VHMSDLHAG
-1094 RVTLDDF
+1094 RVTLADF

-1135 FSRFFGRDDT
+1135 FSKFFGRDDT
-1145 LALGVCNGCQ
+1145 LTLGVCNGCQ

-1164 PGAENWPIFIKNKS
+1164 KGAENWPIFIKNKS

-1183 RTSMV
+1183 RVSMV
-1188 EIRES
+1188 EIQES
-1193 DSIWLAGMTGT
+1193 DSIWFADMAGT

-1225 KALLASSQV
+1225 QAMLASLQV

-1243 KATEVYPYNPNGA
+1243 QATEMYPYNPNGA
-1256 IDGLTAVTAL
+1256 VGGLTAVTAL
-1266 DGRVLAMMPHPERVY
+1266 NGRVLAMMPHPERVY

-1287 YIPAEYDEYSVWMR
+1287 HIPAEYDEYSVWMR

-1306 RTWVG
+1306 RKWVG

>member
-1 MIRIFEGLSA
+1 MITIFEGLSA
-11 LSQFRKNKL
+11 LSPFKREKILAAAKKISNK
-20 LVKAK
+20 VESVSAQY
-25 AISKNVKSLEAKFLH
+25 IHVTELE
-40 ILKLEKQLSENQEE
+40 SELNSEQER
-54 IIKSLLNYNK
+54 IVKSLLNYNR
-64 EYGVSNPCGTKFIVA
+64 EYGIAQPMGHTFIIA
-79 PRVGTI
+79 PIVGTI
-85 SPWSSKATDIIHNT
+85 SPWSSKATDIIKNT
-99 GILSVKRVERAILYG
+99 GIKAVKRIERAILFG
-114 IEGDI
+114 VEGQV
-119 STQELKDIQNLLHD
+119 SASELKQIQDIVHD
-133 RMVEEVFANEP
+133 RMVEEVFSCKDDLYRLFSVTAPKE
-144 SLEYLFKRAEPKPIG
+144 LEFV
-159 FINVL
+159 NVL
-164 EKGEQA
+164 EKGAQA
-170 IKDADKKLGLAL
+170 IKEADRKLGLAL
-182 SEQEISYLAGEY
+182 SEQEIEYLADEY
-194 VKLSRNPTDT
+194 TKLGRNPTDT

-231 EQDKSLFKMIKNTT
+231 EQDKSLFKMIRNTT
-245 QNASEGVLS
+245 EKSPQGVLS

-260 AVIEGTTAQRFY
+260 AVIEGATAQRFY
-272 TNTETGIYGFNQ
+272 PNTQNGVYSFNQ

-333 GFCVSNLNILNFE
+333 GFTVSNLNIPGFE
-346 QPWEAIKYGKPEHIV
+346 QAWETSKYGKPNHIV

-382 RPNLCGY
+382 RPNLNGY
-389 FRTYEQLVNTSSGKE
+389 FRTYEQEVNTSAGKE

-460 DANSEL
+460 DTNSEL

-480 RCQEVIDKCWQM
+480 RCQEVIDRCWQM
-492 GEKNPITFIHDVGAG
+492 GENNPITFIHDVGAG

-517 KDGNVGGHFELRKVL
+517 KDGGVGGYFELRKVN

-547 SQERYVLSVDPQNLE
+547 SQERYVLSVDPESLE
-562 FFENLCKRER
+562 LFEQLCNRER
-572 CPFAIVGE
+572 CPFAVVGE

-615 GVKTVK
+615 DVKTVK
-621 VEQDAFDASVIKL
+621 VEQQAFDTSAIKL
-634 DEAIER
+634 DEAIEK

-683 TTATVDSQTGE
+683 TTATVDSQAGE

-701 TPVGMINAAASGRLA
+701 TPVAAINAAASGRLA
-716 IAETVTNLLAADIK
+716 IAETVTNLLAADIE

-755 ETVKAVGM
+755 ETVRAVGM
-763 EFAPELGIA
+763 EFAPALGIA

-780 SMKTKWSDNG
+780 SMKTKWPDNG
-790 KEKSVTSPLS
+790 QAKSVTSPLS
-800 LVISGFSPVAN
+800 LVISGFSPVTN

-816 TPVLAHD
+816 TPVLVDD
-823 NDTNLLHIDLSNGA
+823 NDTTLLHIDLSNGA

-848 YNQVGNIAPDV
+848 YNQVGNVAPDI
-859 EASKLKVL
+859 EASKVKVL
-867 FENISK
+867 FENITK

-879 ILAYHDVSDGGVFV
+879 ILAYHDVSDGGVFA

-907 IKLQAQKTTV
+907 VKLQTQDV
-917 IPDSDP
+917 
-923 ESQSVMLGNDSILA
+923 LA
-937 KLFAEEVGVVIQVK
+937 KLFAEEVGVVIQVR
-951 NSDVALVEELFKG
+951 NSDVSLVEEMFKDT
-964 SQIHLCAIAKLNS
+964 QIHLCAIAKLNS
-977 SDEINIFANDEKI
+977 SDELNIFANGEKI
-990 YSNTRI
+990 YSNTRV
-996 NLQKWW
+996 NLQRWW
-1002 AETSYNI
+1002 AETSYQI
-1009 QSLRDNSEC
+1009 QSIRDNSEC

-1029 DDKGIHVEVTFDLE
+1029 NDKGIHVEATFDLE
-1043 EDITAKFINIEKPK
+1043 EDITAKFVNVEKPK
-1057 VAILREQGVNGHV
+1057 VIILREQGVNGQV
-1070 EMAAAFTTAGFETHD
+1070 EMAAAFTTAGFEAHD
-1085 VHMSDLHAS
+1085 VHMSDLHAG
-1094 RVTLDDF
+1094 RVTLADF

-1164 PGAENWPIFIKNKS
+1164 KGAENWPIFIKNKS

-1183 RTSMV
+1183 RVSMV
-1188 EIRES
+1188 EIQES
-1193 DSIWLAGMTGT
+1193 DSIWFADMACT

-1216 PLFENDSQQ
+1216 PLFENDNQQ
-1225 KALLASSQV
+1225 QAMLASAQV

-1243 KATEVYPYNPNGA
+1243 QATEMYPYNPNGA
-1256 IDGLTAVTAL
+1256 VNGLTAVTAL

-1287 YIPAEYDEYSVWMR
+1287 HIPAEYDEYSVWMR

-1306 RTWVG
+1306 RKWVG

>member
-1 MIRIFEGLSA
+1 MIRIYEGLSA
-11 LSQFRKNKL
+11 LSPFRREKILAAAKKISSKVESIAAQYIHVVEIDQELNNK
-20 LVKAK
+20 
-25 AISKNVKSLEAKFLH
+25 
-40 ILKLEKQLSENQEE
+40 QEQ
-54 IIKSLLNYNK
+54 IIKSLLNYNR
-64 EYGVSNPCGTKFIVA
+64 EYGLAQPKGHTFITA

-85 SPWSSKATDIIHNT
+85 SPWSSKATDIIRNT
-99 GILSVKRVERAILYG
+99 GINTVKRVERAIVFG
-114 IEGDI
+114 IEGQV
-119 STQELKDIQNLLHD
+119 SVQELQAMQNLVYD
-133 RMVEEVFANEP
+133 RMVEEIFSSKEDLQRLFETRTPKA
-144 SLEYLFKRAEPKPIG
+144 LEFVNI
-159 FINVL
+159 L
-164 EKGEQA
+164 ENGQQA

-182 SEQEISYLAGEY
+182 SEQEIAYLTTEY
-194 VKLSRNPTDT
+194 TKLGRNPTDT

-231 EQDKSLFKMIKNTT
+231 EQDKSLFKMIRNTT
-245 QNASEGVLS
+245 EKSPQGVLS

-272 TNTETGIYGFNQ
+272 SNTQTGIYNFHQ

-333 GFCVSNLNILNFE
+333 GFTVSNLNIPGFE
-346 QPWEAIKYGKPEHIV
+346 QAWETNKYGKPNHIV
-361 TPLQIMLEAPI
+361 TSLQIMLEAPI

-382 RPNLCGY
+382 RPNLNGY
-389 FRTYEQLVNTSSGKE
+389 FRTFEQEANTSRGKE

-460 DANSEL
+460 EANSEL

-480 RCQEVIDKCWQM
+480 RCQEVIDRCWQM
-492 GEKNPITFIHDVGAG
+492 AEKNPITFIHDVGAG

-517 KDGNVGGHFELRKVL
+517 KDGGVGGHFELRKVN

-547 SQERYVLSVDPQNLE
+547 SQERYVLSVEPENLE
-562 FFENLCKRER
+562 LFAQLCQRER

-615 GVKTVK
+615 DVKTVK
-621 VEQDAFDASVIKL
+621 VEQDAFDTSTLKL
-634 DEAIER
+634 DDAIER

-660 ITGMVARDQMVGP
+660 ISGMVARDQMVGP
-673 WQVPVADCAV
+673 WQVPVSDCAV
-683 TTATVDSQTGE
+683 TTATVDSQAGE
-694 AMAMGER
+694 AMAMGEK
-701 TPVGMINAAASGRLA
+701 TPVATINAAASGRLA
-716 IAETVTNLLAADIK
+716 IAEAVTNLLAADIE

-780 SMKTKWSDNG
+780 SMKTKWADNG
-790 KEKSVTSPLS
+790 QEKSVTSPLS

-816 TPVLAHD
+816 TPVLAD
-823 NDTNLLHIDLSNGA
+823 SSDTTLLHIDLSNGA

-848 YNQVGNIAPDV
+848 YSQIGNVAPDV
-859 EASKLKVL
+859 EPSKLKVL
-867 FENISK
+867 FENITK
-873 LKAENK
+873 LKAQNK
-879 ILAYHDVSDGGVFV
+879 ILAYHDVSDGGVFA
-893 TLAEMSFAGRKGLD
+893 TLVEMSFAGRKGLD
-907 IKLQAQKTTV
+907 IQLQTQKASL
-917 IPDSDP
+917 ISDSDP
-923 ESQSVMLGNDSILA
+923 ESQSILE
-937 KLFAEEVGVVIQVK
+937 KLFAEEIGVVIQVR
-951 NSDVALVEELFKG
+951 NNDIALVEALFKDK
-964 SQIHLCAIAKLNS
+964 QIHLCAIAKLNS
-977 SDEINIFANDEKI
+977 SDEINIFVNAEKI
-990 YSNTRI
+990 YSNMRV
-996 NLQKWW
+996 NLQRWW
-1002 AETSYNI
+1002 AETSYQI
-1009 QSLRDNSEC
+1009 QSIRDNSEC
-1018 AKQEFDSILNT
+1018 AKQEFDSILNAT
-1029 DDKGIHVEVTFDLE
+1029 DKGIHVEATFDIE
-1043 EDITAKFINIEKPK
+1043 EDITAKFINVEKPK
-1057 VAILREQGVNGHV
+1057 VAILREQGVNGQV
-1070 EMAAAFTTAGFETHD
+1070 EMAAAFTTAGFEAHD
-1085 VHMSDLHAS
+1085 VHMSDLHAG
-1094 RVTLDDF
+1094 RITLDDF
-1101 KVLVA
+1101 KVLVT

-1129 EKLRDE
+1129 DRLKDE
-1135 FSRFFGRDDT
+1135 FSHFFGRDDT

-1164 PGAENWPIFIKNKS
+1164 KGAENWPIFIKNKS

-1183 RTSMV
+1183 RVSMV
-1188 EIRES
+1188 EIQES
-1193 DSIWLAGMTGT
+1193 DSIWFADMAGT

-1216 PLFENDSQQ
+1216 PLFENETQQ
-1225 KALLASSQV
+1225 QAMLSSSQI

-1243 KATEVYPYNPNGA
+1243 KATEMYPYNPNGA
-1256 IDGLTAVTAL
+1256 IAGLTAVTAL
-1266 DGRVLAMMPHPERVY
+1266 GGRVLAMMPHPERVY

-1306 RTWVG
+1306 RKWVG

>member
-1 MIRIFEGLSA
+1 MIKIFEGLSA
-11 LSQFRKNKL
+11 LSPFKREKILAAAKKISNK
-20 LVKAK
+20 VESVSAQY
-25 AISKNVKSLEAKFLH
+25 IHVTELE
-40 ILKLEKQLSENQEE
+40 SELNSEQER
-54 IIKSLLNYNK
+54 IVKSLLNYNR
-64 EYGVSNPCGTKFIVA
+64 EYGVAQPMGHTFIIA

-85 SPWSSKATDIIHNT
+85 SPWSSKATDIIKNT
-99 GILSVKRVERAILYG
+99 GIKAVKRIERAILFG
-114 IEGDI
+114 VEGQV
-119 STQELKDIQNLLHD
+119 SASELKQIQDIVHD
-133 RMVEEVFANEP
+133 RMVEEVFSCKDDLHRLFSVTAPKE
-144 SLEYLFKRAEPKPIG
+144 LEFV
-159 FINVL
+159 NVL
-164 EKGEQA
+164 EKGAQA
-170 IKDADKKLGLAL
+170 IKEADRKLGLAL
-182 SEQEISYLAGEY
+182 SEQEIEYLADEY
-194 VKLSRNPTDT
+194 TKLGRNPTDT

-231 EQDKSLFKMIKNTT
+231 EQDKSLFKMIRNTT
-245 QNASEGVLS
+245 EKSPQGVLS

-260 AVIEGTTAQRFY
+260 AVIEGATAQRFY
-272 TNTETGIYGFNQ
+272 PNTQTGVYSFNQ

-333 GFCVSNLNILNFE
+333 GFTVSNLNIPGFE
-346 QPWEAIKYGKPEHIV
+346 QAWETSKYGKPNHIV

-382 RPNLCGY
+382 RPNLNGY
-389 FRTYEQLVNTSSGKE
+389 FRTYEQEVNTSAGKE

-460 DANSEL
+460 DTNSEL

-480 RCQEVIDKCWQM
+480 RCQEVIDRCWQM
-492 GEKNPITFIHDVGAG
+492 GEHNPITFIHDVGAG

-517 KDGNVGGHFELRKVL
+517 KDGGVGGYFELRKVN

-547 SQERYVLSVDPQNLE
+547 SQERYVLSVDPESLE
-562 FFENLCKRER
+562 LFEQLCNRER
-572 CPFAIVGE
+572 CPFAVVGE

-615 GVKTVK
+615 DVKTVK
-621 VEQDAFDASVIKL
+621 VEQQAFDTSAIKL

-683 TTATVDSQTGE
+683 TTATVDSQAGE

-701 TPVGMINAAASGRLA
+701 TPVAAINAAASGRLA
-716 IAETVTNLLAADIK
+716 IAETVTNLLAADIE

-763 EFAPELGIA
+763 EFAPALGIA

-780 SMKTKWSDNG
+780 SMKTQWLDKSGSDNG
-790 KEKSVTSPLS
+790 QAKSVTSPLS
-800 LVISGFSPVAN
+800 LVISGFSPVTN

-816 TPVLAHD
+816 TPVLVDD
-823 NDTNLLHIDLSNGA
+823 NDTTLLHIDLSNGA

-848 YNQVGNIAPDV
+848 YNQVGNVAPDV

-867 FENISK
+867 FENITK

-879 ILAYHDVSDGGVFV
+879 ILAYHDVSDGGVFA

-907 IKLQAQKTTV
+907 VKLQTQDV
-917 IPDSDP
+917 
-923 ESQSVMLGNDSILA
+923 LA
-937 KLFAEEVGVVIQVK
+937 KLFAEEVGVVIQVR
-951 NSDVALVEELFKG
+951 NGDVALVEEMFKDT
-964 SQIHLCAIAKLNS
+964 QIHLCAIAKLNF
-977 SDEINIFANDEKI
+977 SDELNIFANGEKV
-990 YSNTRI
+990 YSNTRV
-996 NLQKWW
+996 NLQRWW
-1002 AETSYNI
+1002 AETSYQI
-1009 QSLRDNSEC
+1009 QSIRDNSEC

-1029 DDKGIHVEVTFDLE
+1029 NDKGIHVEATFDLE
-1043 EDITAKFINIEKPK
+1043 EDITAKFVNVEKPK
-1057 VAILREQGVNGHV
+1057 VAILREQGVNGQV
-1070 EMAAAFTTAGFETHD
+1070 EMAAAFTTAGFEAHD
-1085 VHMSDLHAS
+1085 VHMSDLHAG
-1094 RVTLDDF
+1094 RVTLADF

-1164 PGAENWPIFIKNKS
+1164 KGAENWPIFIKNKS

-1183 RTSMV
+1183 RVSMV
-1188 EIRES
+1188 EIQES
-1193 DSIWLAGMTGT
+1193 DSIWFADMAGT

-1216 PLFENDSQQ
+1216 PLFENDNQQ
-1225 KALLASSQV
+1225 QAMLASSQV

-1243 KATEVYPYNPNGA
+1243 QATEMYPYNPNGA
-1256 IDGLTAVTAL
+1256 VNGLTAVTAL

-1287 YIPAEYDEYSVWMR
+1287 HIPAEYDEYSVWMR

-1306 RTWVG
+1306 RKWVG

>member
-1 MIRIFEGLSA
+1 MIRIFKGLSA
-11 LSQFRKNKL
+11 FSSFRREKIL
-20 LVKAK
+20 ADVKK
-25 AISKNVKSLEAKFLH
+25 ISSKVESISAQYIHVVEIDQELNS
-40 ILKLEKQLSENQEE
+40 KQEQ
-54 IIKSLLNYNK
+54 IIKSLLNYNR
-64 EYGVSNPCGTKFIVA
+64 EYGLAQPKGHTFMTA

-85 SPWSSKATDIIHNT
+85 SPWSSKATDIIRNT
-99 GILSVKRVERAILYG
+99 GINEVKRVERAVLFG
-114 IEGDI
+114 VEGQV
-119 STQELKDIQNLLHD
+119 SATELKEIENLVHD
-133 RMVEEVFANEP
+133 RMVEEIFSSKDDLQRLFEARTP
-144 SLEYLFKRAEPKPIG
+144 RALE

-164 EKGEQA
+164 ENGQQA

-182 SEQEISYLAGEY
+182 SEQEIAYLSSEY
-194 VKLSRNPTDT
+194 NKLGRNPTDT

-231 EQDKSLFKMIKNTT
+231 EQDKSLFKMIQNTT
-245 QNASEGVLS
+245 EKSPQGVLS

-272 TNTETGIYGFNQ
+272 SNTQTGIYNFHQ

-333 GFCVSNLNILNFE
+333 GFTVSNLNIPGFE
-346 QPWEAIKYGKPEHIV
+346 QAWETSKYGKPNHIV

-382 RPNLCGY
+382 RPNLNGY
-389 FRTYEQLVNTSSGKE
+389 FRTFEQAANTSRGKE
-404 MFGYH
+404 IFGYH

-460 DANSEL
+460 EANSEL

-480 RCQEVIDKCWQM
+480 RCQEVIDRCWQM
-492 GEKNPITFIHDVGAG
+492 GENNPITFIHDVGAG

-517 KDGNVGGHFELRKVL
+517 KDGSVGGYFELRKVN

-547 SQERYVLSVDPQNLE
+547 SQERYVLSIDPESLE
-562 FFENLCKRER
+562 LFEQLCQRER
-572 CPFAIVGE
+572 CPFAVVGE

-585 HITLNDEYFDN
+585 HITLNDEYFGN
-596 KPVDLPMGLLFGNT
+596 KPVDLPMELLFGNT

-615 GVKTVK
+615 NVKTVK
-621 VEQDAFDASVIKL
+621 VEQDVFDTSTIKL
-634 DEAIER
+634 DDAIER

-683 TTATVDSQTGE
+683 TTATVDSKAGE

-701 TPVGMINAAASGRLA
+701 TPVATINAAASGRLA
-716 IAETVTNLLAADIK
+716 IAEAVTNLLAADIQ

-742 VAANQ
+742 VAANH

-755 ETVKAVGM
+755 EIVKAVGM
-763 EFAPELGIA
+763 EFCPELGIA

-780 SMKTKWSDNG
+780 SMKTRCSDDNG
-790 KEKSVTSPLS
+790 QYKSVTSPLS

-816 TPVLAHD
+816 TPVLVD
-823 NDTNLLHIDLSNGA
+823 DSDTTLLHIDLSNGA

-848 YNQVGNIAPDV
+848 YNQIGNIAPDV

-867 FENISK
+867 FENITK
-873 LKAENK
+873 LKAQNK
-879 ILAYHDVSDGGVFV
+879 ILAYHDVSDGGVFA
-893 TLAEMSFAGRKGLD
+893 TLSEMSFAGRKGLD
-907 IKLQAQKTTV
+907 VKLQTQDV
-917 IPDSDP
+917 
-923 ESQSVMLGNDSILA
+923 LA
-937 KLFAEEVGVVIQVK
+937 KLFAEEVGVVIQVR
-951 NSDVALVEELFKG
+951 NNDVALVEELFRDT
-964 SQIHLCAIAKLNS
+964 QIHLRVIANLNS
-977 SDEINIFANDEKI
+977 RDELNIFVNDEKV
-990 YSNTRI
+990 YSNMRV
-996 NLQKWW
+996 NLQRWW
-1002 AETSYNI
+1002 AETSYHI
-1009 QSLRDNSEC
+1009 QSIRDNSEC

-1029 DDKGIHVEVTFDLE
+1029 GDKGIHVEATFDIE
-1043 EDITAKFINIEKPK
+1043 EDITANFINVKKPK
-1057 VAILREQGVNGHV
+1057 VAILREQGVNGQV
-1070 EMAAAFTTAGFETHD
+1070 EMAAAFTTAGFEAHD
-1085 VHMSDLHAS
+1085 VHMSDLHAG
-1094 RVTLDDF
+1094 RVTLADF

-1135 FSRFFGRDDT
+1135 FSKFFGRDDT

-1164 PGAENWPIFIKNKS
+1164 KGAENWPIFIKNKS

-1183 RTSMV
+1183 RVSMV
-1188 EIRES
+1188 EIQES
-1193 DSIWLAGMTGT
+1193 DSIWFADMAGT

-1216 PLFENDSQQ
+1216 PLFENDSEQQ
-1225 KALLASSQV
+1225 AMLASSQI

-1243 KATEVYPYNPNGA
+1243 QATEMYPYNPNGA
-1256 IDGLTAVTAL
+1256 VNGLTAVTAL

-1287 YIPAEYDEYSVWMR
+1287 YIPEEYNEYSVWMR
-1301 MFRNA
+1301 MFRNT
-1306 RTWVG
+1306 RKWIG

>member
-1 MIRIFEGLSA
+1 MIKIFEGLSA
-11 LSQFRKNKL
+11 LSPFRKEKL
-20 LVKAK
+20 ISQAK
-25 AISKNVKSLEAKFLH
+25 RISKSIDSLDVKYLH
-40 ILKLEKQLSENQEE
+40 ILELNDELNQLENDE
-54 IIKSLLNYNK
+54 IASLLNYNK
-64 EYGVSNPCGTKFIVA
+64 EYGQANPQGNTFIVA
-79 PRVGTI
+79 PRTGTI
-85 SPWSSKATDIIHNT
+85 SPWSSKATDIIHNI
-99 GILSVKRVERAILYG
+99 GVSKVKRVERVSLVG
-114 IEGDI
+114 VQGNVSSE
-119 STQELKDIQNLLHD
+119 ELEQIKALFFD
-133 RMVEEVFANEP
+133 RMVEQVFTATSEL
-144 SLEYLFKRAEPKPIG
+144 SQLFDVATPKTIE
-159 FINVL
+159 FVDVL
-164 EKGEQA
+164 GKGVKA
-170 IKDADKKLGLAL
+170 IKDADTKLGLAL
-182 SEQEISYLAGEY
+182 STQEISYLADEY
-194 VKLSRNPTDT
+194 IKLGRNSTDT

-231 EQDKSLFKMIKNTT
+231 EQSHSLFKMIRNTT
-245 QNASEGVLS
+245 EKSPKGVLS

-260 AVIEGTTAQRFY
+260 SVIEGTTAQRFY
-272 TNTETGIYGFNQ
+272 SNPETGVYNFNQ
-284 EEVDILMKVETHN
+284 EEIDILMKVETHN

-304 FSGSATG
+304 FSGAATG
-311 VGGEIRDE
+311 IGGEIRDE
-319 GATGLGAKPKAGLT
+319 GATGLGSKPKAGLA
-333 GFCVSNLNILNFE
+333 GFTVSNLNIPSFE
-346 QPWEAIKYGKPEHIV
+346 QTWESEKYGKPDHIV

-382 RPNLCGY
+382 RPNLTGY
-389 FRTYEQLVNTSSGKE
+389 FRTFEQSAKSSAGQE

-409 KPIMIAGGMGNIKRM
+409 KPIMITGGMGNIKRM

-460 DANSEL
+460 GANSEL

-517 KDGNVGGHFELRKVL
+517 KDGNVGGHFELRKVI

-547 SQERYVLSVDPQNLE
+547 SQERYVLSVDPQSLE
-562 FFENLCKRER
+562 FFESLCTRER
-572 CPFAIVGE
+572 CPFAVVGE

-585 HITLNDEYFDN
+585 HITLNDEHFDN

-615 GVKTVK
+615 NVTTVK
-621 VEQDAFDASVIKL
+621 VAQDSFDTSAIKL
-634 DEAIER
+634 DDAIER

-683 TTATVDSQTGE
+683 TTATVDSQAGE

-701 TPVGMINAAASGRLA
+701 TPVATINAAASGRLA
-716 IAETVTNLLAADIK
+716 VAETVTNLLAADIQ

-755 ETVKAVGM
+755 ETVKAIGM
-763 EFAPELGIA
+763 EFCPELGIA

-790 KEKSVTSPLS
+790 KAKSVTSPMS
-800 LVISGFSPVAN
+800 VVISGFSPVAN

-816 TPVLAHD
+816 TPVLVRYE
-823 NDTNLLHIDLSNGA
+823 DTVLLHIDLSNGT
-837 GRLGASCLAQA
+837 GRLGGSCLAQT
-848 YNQVGNIAPDV
+848 YNQVGDVAPDV
-859 EASKLKVL
+859 ESSKLKEL
-867 FENISK
+867 FENITK
-873 LKAENK
+873 LKAEDK
-879 ILAYHDVSDGGVFV
+879 ILAYHDVSDGGVFA
-893 TLAEMSFAGRKGLD
+893 TLVEMAFAGRCGLD
-907 IKLQAQKTTV
+907 INLQSDSV
-917 IPDSDP
+917 I
-923 ESQSVMLGNDSILA
+923 A
-937 KLFAEEVGVVIQVK
+937 KLFAEEVGAVIQVK
-951 NSDVALVEELFKG
+951 TSDIALIEEMFKNT
-964 SQIHLCAIAKLNS
+964 SIHLCAIAKLNS
-977 SDEINIFANDEKI
+977 NDSININKNGEII
-990 YSNTRI
+990 YTNTRI
-996 NLQKWW
+996 QLQRWW

-1009 QSLRDNSEC
+1009 KSIRDNSEC
-1018 AKQEFDSILNT
+1018 AKQEFDNLLSEN
-1029 DDKGIHVEVTFDLE
+1029 DKGLHLHATFDIE
-1043 EDITAKFINIEKPK
+1043 EDITAPFVNTQKPK
-1057 VAILREQGVNGHV
+1057 VVILREQGVNGHV
-1070 EMAAAFTTAGFETHD
+1070 EMAAAFTTAGFEAHD
-1085 VHMSDLHAS
+1085 VHMSDLHAG
-1094 RVTLDDF
+1094 RVSLDDF

-1119 GGWAKNILFT
+1119 GGWAKNILFS
-1129 EKLRDE
+1129 EKLKAE

-1145 LALGVCNGCQ
+1145 LTLGVCNGCQ

-1164 PGAENWPIFIKNKS
+1164 AGAENWPIFIKNKS

-1188 EIRES
+1188 EIQES
-1193 DSIWLAGMTGT
+1193 DSIWFDGMAGTR
-1204 KAPIAVA
+1204 APVAVA

-1216 PLFENDSQQ
+1216 PLFDNENQQ
-1225 KALLASSQV
+1225 GTMLSSNQIALNFV
-1234 ALKYIDGQG
+1234 DNNGDK
-1243 KATEVYPYNPNGA
+1243 TETYPQNPNGA

-1266 DGRVLAMMPHPERVY
+1266 NGRVLAMMPHPERVY

-1287 YIPAEYDEYSVWMR
+1287 HIPADYDEYSVWMR

-1306 RTWVG
+1306 RKWVG

>member
-1 MIRIFEGLSA
+1 MITIFEGLSA
-11 LSQFRKNKL
+11 LSPFKREKILAAAKKISNK
-20 LVKAK
+20 VESVSAQY
-25 AISKNVKSLEAKFLH
+25 IHVTELESELNSEQ
-40 ILKLEKQLSENQEE
+40 EK
-54 IIKSLLNYNK
+54 IFKSLLNYNR
-64 EYGVSNPCGTKFIVA
+64 EYGIAQPMGHTFIIA

-85 SPWSSKATDIIHNT
+85 SPWSSKATDIIKNT
-99 GILSVKRVERAILYG
+99 GIKAVKRIERAILFG
-114 IEGDI
+114 VEGQV
-119 STQELKDIQNLLHD
+119 SASELKQIQDIVHD
-133 RMVEEVFANEP
+133 RMVEEVFSCKDDLHRLFSVTAPKE
-144 SLEYLFKRAEPKPIG
+144 LEFV
-159 FINVL
+159 NVL
-164 EKGEQA
+164 EKGAQA
-170 IKDADKKLGLAL
+170 IKEADKKLGLAL
-182 SEQEISYLAGEY
+182 SEQEIEYLADEY
-194 VKLSRNPTDT
+194 TKLGRNPTDT

-231 EQDKSLFKMIKNTT
+231 EQDKSLFKMIRNTT
-245 QNASEGVLS
+245 EKSPQGVLS

-260 AVIEGTTAQRFY
+260 AVIEGATAQRFY
-272 TNTETGIYGFNQ
+272 PNTQTGVYSFNQ

-333 GFCVSNLNILNFE
+333 GFTVSNLNIPGFE
-346 QPWEAIKYGKPEHIV
+346 QAWETSKYGKPNHIV

-382 RPNLCGY
+382 RPNLNGY
-389 FRTYEQLVNTSSGKE
+389 FRTYEQEVNTSAGKE

-460 DANSEL
+460 DTNSEL

-480 RCQEVIDKCWQM
+480 RCQEVIDRCWQM
-492 GEKNPITFIHDVGAG
+492 GEHNPITFIHDVGAG

-517 KDGNVGGHFELRKVL
+517 KDGGVGGYFELRKVN

-547 SQERYVLSVDPQNLE
+547 SQERYVLSVDPESLE
-562 FFENLCKRER
+562 LFEQLCNRER
-572 CPFAIVGE
+572 CPFAVVGE

-615 GVKTVK
+615 DVKTVK
-621 VEQDAFDASVIKL
+621 VEQQAFDTSAIKL

-683 TTATVDSQTGE
+683 TTATVDSQAGE

-701 TPVGMINAAASGRLA
+701 TPVAAINAAASGRLA
-716 IAETVTNLLAADIK
+716 IAETVTNLLAADIE

-763 EFAPELGIA
+763 EFAPALGIA

-780 SMKTKWSDNG
+780 SMKTQWLDKSGSDNG
-790 KEKSVTSPLS
+790 QAKSVTSPLS
-800 LVISGFSPVAN
+800 LVISGFSPVTN

-816 TPVLAHD
+816 TPVLVDD
-823 NDTNLLHIDLSNGA
+823 NDTTLLHIDLSNGA

-848 YNQVGNIAPDV
+848 YNQVGNVAPDV
-859 EASKLKVL
+859 EASKVKVL
-867 FENISK
+867 FENITK

-879 ILAYHDVSDGGVFV
+879 ILAYHDVSDGGMFA

-907 IKLQAQKTTV
+907 IKLETQ
-917 IPDSDP
+917 D
-923 ESQSVMLGNDSILA
+923 ILA
-937 KLFAEEVGVVIQVK
+937 KLFAEEVGVVIQVR
-951 NSDVALVEELFKG
+951 NGDVALVEEMFKDT
-964 SQIHLCAIAKLNS
+964 QIHLCAIAKLNF
-977 SDEINIFANDEKI
+977 SDELNIFANGEKV
-990 YSNTRI
+990 YSNTRV
-996 NLQKWW
+996 NLQRWW
-1002 AETSYNI
+1002 AETSYQI
-1009 QSLRDNSEC
+1009 QSIRDNSEC

-1029 DDKGIHVEVTFDLE
+1029 NDKGIHVEATFDLE
-1043 EDITAKFINIEKPK
+1043 EDITAKFVNVEKPK
-1057 VAILREQGVNGHV
+1057 VAILREQGVNGQV
-1070 EMAAAFTTAGFETHD
+1070 EMAAAFTTAGFEAHD
-1085 VHMSDLHAS
+1085 VHMSDLHAG
-1094 RVTLDDF
+1094 RVTLADF

-1135 FSRFFGRDDT
+1135 FSRFFGRNDT

-1164 PGAENWPIFIKNKS
+1164 KGAENWPIFIKNKS

-1183 RTSMV
+1183 RVSMV
-1188 EIRES
+1188 EIQES
-1193 DSIWLAGMTGT
+1193 DSIWFVDMAGT

-1216 PLFENDSQQ
+1216 PLFENDNQQ
-1225 KALLASSQV
+1225 QAMLASSQV

-1243 KATEVYPYNPNGA
+1243 QATEMYPYNPNGA
-1256 IDGLTAVTAL
+1256 VNGLTAVTAL

-1306 RTWVG
+1306 RKWVG

>member
-1 MIRIFEGLSA
+1 MIKIFEGLSA
-11 LSQFRKNKL
+11 LSPFKKEQVLADAKKITNKVESISAQYIHVVETDEEL
-20 LVKAK
+20 SAK
-25 AISKNVKSLEAKFLH
+25 
-40 ILKLEKQLSENQEE
+40 QEDV
-54 IIKSLLNYNK
+54 IKSLLDYNK
-64 EYGVSNPCGTKFIVA
+64 EYGETILKGFTFITA

-85 SPWSSKATDIIHNT
+85 SPWSSKATDIIQNT
-99 GILSVKRVERAILYG
+99 GVYAVKRVERAVVFG
-114 IEGDI
+114 VEGDDV
-119 STQELKDIQNLLHD
+119 TAQELTMIQNLVHD
-133 RMVEEVFANEP
+133 RMVEEIFTCEEDLHRLFNVTAP
-144 SLEYLFKRAEPKPIG
+144 KSLEFVD
-159 FINVL
+159 VL
-164 EKGEQA
+164 AKGEQA
-170 IKDADKKLGLAL
+170 IKDADTKLGLAL
-182 SEQEISYLAGEY
+182 SDQEIAYLADEY
-194 VKLSRNPTDT
+194 TKIGRNPTDT

-231 EQDKSLFKMIKNTT
+231 EQSHSLFKMIRNTT
-245 QNASEGVLS
+245 EKSPEGVLS

-260 AVIEGTTAQRFY
+260 SVIEGATAQRFY
-272 TNTETGIYGFNQ
+272 SNTETGVYNFNQ

-304 FSGSATG
+304 FSGAATG
-311 VGGEIRDE
+311 IGGEIRDE
-319 GATGLGAKPKAGLT
+319 GATGLGSKPKAGLA
-333 GFCVSNLNILNFE
+333 GFTVSNLNIPNFE
-346 QPWEAIKYGKPEHIV
+346 QAWESNKYGKPSHIV

-372 GGAHYSNEFG
+372 GAAHYSNEFG
-382 RPNLCGY
+382 RPNINGY
-389 FRTYEQLVNTSSGKE
+389 FRTFEQSAKSSAGDE

-460 DANSEL
+460 GANSEL

-517 KDGNVGGHFELRKVL
+517 KDGNVGGHFELRKVI

-547 SQERYVLSVDPQNLE
+547 SQERYVLSVDSSSLE
-562 FFENLCKRER
+562 FFESLCSRER
-572 CPFAIVGE
+572 CPFAVVGE

-585 HITLNDEYFDN
+585 HITLNDEHFDN

-615 GVKTVK
+615 DVATVK
-621 VEQDAFDASVIKL
+621 VEQDEFDTSSIKL
-634 DEAIER
+634 DDAVER
-640 VLKVPAVAS
+640 VLKVPAVGS

-660 ITGMVARDQMVGP
+660 ITGMVAREQMVGP

-683 TTATVDSQTGE
+683 TTATVDSQAGE

-701 TPVGMINAAASGRLA
+701 TPVAVINAAASGRLA
-716 IAETVTNLLAADIK
+716 VAETVTNLLASDVQR
-730 KLSDIR
+730 LSDIR

-755 ETVKAVGM
+755 ETVKAVGL
-763 EFAPELGIA
+763 EFCPELGIA

-780 SMKTKWSDNG
+780 SMKTKWSDDG
-790 KEKSVTSPLS
+790 KAKSVTSPMS
-800 LVISGFSPVAN
+800 IVTSGFTPVAN

-816 TPVLAHD
+816 TPMLVD
-823 NDTNLLHIDLSNGA
+823 DDDTTLLHIDLSNGA
-837 GRLGASCLAQA
+837 GRLGASSLAQA
-848 YNQVGNIAPDV
+848 YNKVGNVAPDV
-859 EASKLKVL
+859 EASKLKIL
-867 FENISK
+867 FENITK
-873 LKAENK
+873 LKADNK
-879 ILAYHDVSDGGVFV
+879 ILAYHDISDGGVFT
-893 TLAEMSFAGRKGLD
+893 TLVEMAFAGRKGLD
-907 IKLQAQKTTV
+907 INLQAQKTSV

-923 ESQSVMLGNDSILA
+923 ESQSVLA

-951 NSDVALVEELFKG
+951 NSDKKLVESLFENTG
-964 SQIHLCAIAKLNS
+964 IHLCTIARLNS
-977 SDEINIFANDEKI
+977 SDEVNIFANADKI
-990 YSNTRI
+990 YSNTRV
-996 NLQKWW
+996 NLQRWW
-1002 AETSYNI
+1002 AETSYQI

-1018 AKQEFDSILNT
+1018 AKQEFDNILNT
-1029 DDKGIHVEVTFDLE
+1029 DDKGIHVKATFDIE
-1043 EDITAKFINIEKPK
+1043 EDITAAFVNTQKPK
-1057 VAILREQGVNGHV
+1057 AAILREQGVNGHV
-1070 EMAAAFTTAGFETHD
+1070 EMAAAFTTAGFEAHD
-1085 VHMSDLHAS
+1085 VHMSDLHAG
-1094 RVTLDDF
+1094 RVSLDDF

-1119 GGWAKNILFT
+1119 GGWAKNILFSD
-1129 EKLRDE
+1129 KLKAE

-1164 PGAENWPIFIKNKS
+1164 AGAEDWPIFIKNKS

-1188 EIRES
+1188 EIQES
-1193 DSIWLAGMTGT
+1193 DSIWLQGMAGTL
-1204 KAPIAVA
+1204 APVAVA

-1216 PLFENDSQQ
+1216 PLFENENQQ
-1225 KALLASSQV
+1225 QAMLSSNQV
-1234 ALKYIDGQG
+1234 ALNFVDNNGSK
-1243 KATEVYPYNPNGA
+1243 TENYPQNPNGA

-1266 DGRVLAMMPHPERVY
+1266 NGRVLAMMPHPERVY

-1306 RTWVG
+1306 RKWVG

>member
-1 MIRIFEGLSA
+1 MIKIFKGLSA
-11 LSQFRKNKL
+11 LSPFRREKVLADAKRISNK
-20 LVKAK
+20 VES
-25 AISKNVKSLEAKFLH
+25 ISAEYIHVFESSQDLSD
-40 ILKLEKQLSENQEE
+40 KQVE
-54 IIKSLLNYNK
+54 IISSLLNYNK
-64 EYGVSNPCGTKFIVA
+64 EYGSVEPKGHTFITA

-85 SPWSSKATDIIHNT
+85 SPWSSKATDIIKNT
-99 GILSVKRVERAILYG
+99 GIDVVKRVERAVLFG
-114 IEGDI
+114 VEGNI
-119 STQELKDIQNLLHD
+119 SETELKEIEDLVHD
-133 RMVEEVFANEP
+133 RMVEEVFVCEKDLQRLFDVTAPKE
-144 SLEYLFKRAEPKPIG
+144 LEFV
-159 FINVL
+159 NVL
-164 EKGEQA
+164 ESGAEA

-182 SEQEISYLAGEY
+182 SEQEIDYLADEY
-194 VKLSRNPTDT
+194 TKLGRNPTDT

-231 EQDKSLFKMIKNTT
+231 EQDKSLFKMIRNTT
-245 QNASEGVLS
+245 EKSPKGVLS

-260 AVIEGTTAQRFY
+260 AVIEGSSAQRFY
-272 TNTETGIYGFNQ
+272 SNTQTGVYNFNQ

-311 VGGEIRDE
+311 IGGEIRDE

-333 GFCVSNLNILNFE
+333 GFTVSNLNIPGFE
-346 QPWEAIKYGKPEHIV
+346 QAWESSKYGKPYHIV

-382 RPNLCGY
+382 RPNLNGY
-389 FRTYEQLVNTSSGKE
+389 FRTYEKEVNTSAGKE

-424 HVEKGDIKV
+424 HVEKGDINV

-466 DFASVQRDNAEMER
+466 DFASVQRHNAEMER
-480 RCQEVIDKCWQM
+480 RCQEVIDRCWQM
-492 GEKNPITFIHDVGAG
+492 GENNPITFIHDVGAG

-517 KDGNVGGHFELRKVL
+517 KDGNVGGHFELRKVN

-547 SQERYVLSVDPQNLE
+547 SQERYVLSVDPQSLE
-562 FFENLCKRER
+562 FFEQLCNRER
-572 CPFAIVGE
+572 CPFAVVGE

-585 HITLNDEYFDN
+585 HITLNDKYFDN

-615 GVKTVK
+615 DVKTVK
-621 VEQDAFDASVIKL
+621 VEQDAFDTSAIKL
-634 DEAIER
+634 DDAIER

-683 TTATVDSQTGE
+683 TTSTVDSQAGE
-694 AMAMGER
+694 AMAMCER
-701 TPVGMINAAASGRLA
+701 TPVATINAAASGRLA
-716 IAETVTNLLAADIK
+716 IAETVTNLLASDIE

-755 ETVKAVGM
+755 ETVKAIGM

-790 KEKSVTSPLS
+790 QAKSVTSPLS
-800 LVISGFSPVAN
+800 LVISGFSPVTN

-816 TPVLAHD
+816 TPVLVDD
-823 NDTNLLHIDLSNGA
+823 NDTTVLHIDLSNGA

-848 YNQVGNIAPDV
+848 YNQVGNVAPDV

-867 FENISK
+867 FENITK
-873 LKAENK
+873 LKAEDK
-879 ILAYHDVSDGGVFV
+879 ILAYHDVSDGGVFA
-893 TLAEMSFAGRKGLD
+893 TIGEMSFAGRKGLD
-907 IKLQAQKTTV
+907 IKIQTQDV
-917 IPDSDP
+917 
-923 ESQSVMLGNDSILA
+923 LA
-937 KLFAEEVGVVIQVK
+937 KLFAEEVGAVIQVR
-951 NSDVALVEELFKG
+951 NSDVVLVKEMFEDA
-964 SQIHLCAIAKLNS
+964 QIHLCAIAKLNS
-977 SDEINIFANDEKI
+977 SDELSIIANGEKV
-990 YSNTRI
+990 YSNTRV
-996 NLQKWW
+996 NLQRWW
-1002 AETSYNI
+1002 AETSYQI
-1009 QSLRDNSEC
+1009 QAIRDNSEC

-1029 DDKGIHVEVTFDLE
+1029 SDKGIHVEATFDLE
-1043 EDITAKFINIEKPK
+1043 EDITAKFINFEKPK
-1057 VAILREQGVNGHV
+1057 VAILREQGVNGQV
-1070 EMAAAFTTAGFETHD
+1070 EMAAAFTTAGFEAHD
-1085 VHMSDLHAS
+1085 IHMSDLHAG
-1094 RVTLDDF
+1094 RVSFADF

-1135 FSRFFGRDDT
+1135 FSKFFGRDDT

-1164 PGAENWPIFIKNKS
+1164 KGAENWPIFIKNKS

-1183 RTSMV
+1183 RASMV
-1188 EIRES
+1188 EIQES
-1193 DSIWLAGMTGT
+1193 DSIWFADMAGT

-1225 KALLASSQV
+1225 QAMLASSQV

-1243 KATEVYPYNPNGA
+1243 QAAEMYPYNPNGA
-1256 IDGLTAVTAL
+1256 VNGLTAITAL
-1266 DGRVLAMMPHPERVY
+1266 NGRVLAMMPHPERVY

-1287 YIPAEYDEYSVWMR
+1287 HIPAEYDEYSVWMR

-1306 RTWVG
+1306 RKWVG

>member
-11 LSQFRKNKL
+11 LSPFKREKIL
-20 LVKAK
+20 AAAK
-25 AISKNVKSLEAKFLH
+25 KISSKVELISAQYIHVVEIDQGLNS
-40 ILKLEKQLSENQEE
+40 KQEQ

-64 EYGVSNPCGTKFIVA
+64 EYGSANPKGHIFIIA

-85 SPWSSKATDIIHNT
+85 SPWSSKASDIIKNT
-99 GILSVKRVERAILYG
+99 GINAVKRVERAILFG
-114 IEGDI
+114 VEGQV
-119 STQELKDIQNLLHD
+119 SASELKEIQGIVHD
-133 RMVEEVFANEP
+133 RMVEEIFSSKEDLQRLFEARTP
-144 SLEYLFKRAEPKPIG
+144 KALE

-164 EKGEQA
+164 ENGQQA
-170 IKDADKKLGLAL
+170 IKAADKKLGLAL
-182 SEQEISYLAGEY
+182 SEQEIAYLTDEY
-194 VKLSRNPTDT
+194 TKLDRNPTDT

-231 EQDKSLFKMIKNTT
+231 EQDKSLFKMIRNTT
-245 QNASEGVLS
+245 EKSPKGVLS

-260 AVIEGTTAQRFY
+260 AVIEGATAQRFY
-272 TNTETGIYGFNQ
+272 SNTQTGIYSFNQ

-333 GFCVSNLNILNFE
+333 GFTVSNLNIPGFE
-346 QPWEAIKYGKPEHIV
+346 QAWETSKYGKPNHIV

-382 RPNLCGY
+382 RPNLNGY
-389 FRTYEQLVNTSSGKE
+389 FRTYEQEVNTSTGKE

-433 GAKLICLGGP
+433 GDKLICLGGP

-460 DANSEL
+460 EANSEL

-480 RCQEVIDKCWQM
+480 RCQEVIDRCWQM
-492 GEKNPITFIHDVGAG
+492 GENNPITFIHDVGAG

-517 KDGNVGGHFELRKVL
+517 KDGNVGGHFELRKVN

-547 SQERYVLSVDPQNLE
+547 SQERYVLSVNPESLE
-562 FFENLCKRER
+562 LFEQLCNRER
-572 CPFAIVGE
+572 CPFAVVGE

-585 HITLNDEYFDN
+585 YITLNDEYFDN

-615 GVKTVK
+615 DVKTVK
-621 VEQDAFDASVIKL
+621 VEQEAFDTSTIKL
-634 DEAIER
+634 DDAIER

-683 TTATVDSQTGE
+683 TTATVDSQAGE

-701 TPVGMINAAASGRLA
+701 TPVAAINAAASGRLA
-716 IAETVTNLLAADIK
+716 IAEAVTNLLASDIE

-763 EFAPELGIA
+763 EFAPALGIA

-790 KEKSVTSPLS
+790 RAKSVTSPLS
-800 LVISGFSPVAN
+800 LVISGFSPVTN

-816 TPVLAHD
+816 TPVLLDD
-823 NDTNLLHIDLSNGA
+823 NDTTLLHIDLSNGA

-848 YNQVGNIAPDV
+848 YNQVGNVAPDV

-867 FENISK
+867 FENITK

-879 ILAYHDVSDGGVFV
+879 ILAYHDVSDGGVFA
-893 TLAEMSFAGRKGLD
+893 TLVEMSFAGRKGLD
-907 IKLQAQKTTV
+907 IKLQTQDV
-917 IPDSDP
+917 
-923 ESQSVMLGNDSILA
+923 LA

-951 NSDVALVEELFKG
+951 NNDVALVEEMFKDT
-964 SQIHLCAIAKLNS
+964 QIHLCAIAKLNS
-977 SDEINIFANDEKI
+977 SDELNIFANGDKV
-990 YSNTRI
+990 YSNTRV
-996 NLQKWW
+996 NLQRWW
-1002 AETSYNI
+1002 AETSYQI
-1009 QSLRDNSEC
+1009 QSIRDNSEC

-1029 DDKGIHVEVTFDLE
+1029 NDKGIHVEATFDIE
-1043 EDITAKFINIEKPK
+1043 EDITAKFVNVEKPK
-1057 VAILREQGVNGHV
+1057 VAILREQGVNGQV
-1070 EMAAAFTTAGFETHD
+1070 EMAAAFTTAGFEAHD
-1085 VHMSDLHAS
+1085 VHMSDLHAG
-1094 RVTLDDF
+1094 RVTLADF

-1164 PGAENWPIFIKNKS
+1164 KGAENWPIFIKNKS

-1183 RTSMV
+1183 RVSMV
-1188 EIRES
+1188 EIQES
-1193 DSIWLAGMTGT
+1193 DSIWFADMAGT

-1225 KALLASSQV
+1225 QAMLASSQV

-1243 KATEVYPYNPNGA
+1243 QATEMYPYNPNGA

-1287 YIPAEYDEYSVWMR
+1287 HIPAEYDEYSVWMR

-1306 RTWVG
+1306 RKWAG

>member
-1 MIRIFEGLSA
+1 MIRFFEGLSA
-11 LSQFRKNKL
+11 LSPFKREKILADAKKISNK
-20 LVKAK
+20 VESVSTQY
-25 AISKNVKSLEAKFLH
+25 IHVVELESELSSEQ
-40 ILKLEKQLSENQEE
+40 EK
-54 IIKSLLNYNK
+54 IIKSLLNYNI
-64 EYGVSNPCGTKFIVA
+64 EYGSTEPEGHTFITA
-79 PRVGTI
+79 PRAGTI
-85 SPWSSKATDIIHNT
+85 SPWSSKATDIIRNT
-99 GILSVKRVERAILYG
+99 GINTVKRVERAVLFG
-114 IEGDI
+114 VEGQVSDSDLKAIE
-119 STQELKDIQNLLHD
+119 NLVHD
-133 RMVEEVFANEP
+133 RMVEEVFSCRDDLHRLFGVTAPKE
-144 SLEYLFKRAEPKPIG
+144 LEYV
-159 FINVL
+159 NVL
-164 EKGEQA
+164 ENGIQA

-182 SEQEISYLAGEY
+182 SEQEIDYLADEY
-194 VKLSRNPTDT
+194 TKLNRNPTDT

-220 IFNAKWTIDGQ
+220 IFNAKWTIDNQ
-231 EQDKSLFKMIKNTT
+231 EQDKSLFKMIRNTT
-245 QNASEGVLS
+245 EKSPKGVLS

-272 TNTETGIYGFNQ
+272 SNTQTGVYNFNQ

-304 FSGSATG
+304 HSGSATG
-311 VGGEIRDE
+311 IGGEIRDE

-333 GFCVSNLNILNFE
+333 GFTVSNLNIPGFE
-346 QPWEAIKYGKPEHIV
+346 QAWESTKYGKPYHIV

-382 RPNLCGY
+382 RPNINGY
-389 FRTYEQLVNTSSGKE
+389 FRTFEQEVNTSAGKE

-460 DANSEL
+460 DTNSEL

-480 RCQEVIDKCWQM
+480 RCQEVIDRCWQM
-492 GEKNPITFIHDVGAG
+492 GEHNPITFIHDVGAG

-517 KDGNVGGHFELRKVL
+517 KDGNVGGHFELRKVN

-547 SQERYVLSVDPQNLE
+547 SQERYVLSVDPESLGL
-562 FFENLCKRER
+562 FEQLCNRER
-572 CPFAIVGE
+572 CPFAVVGE

-615 GVKTVK
+615 DVKTVK
-621 VEQDAFDASVIKL
+621 VEQDAFDTSSIKL
-634 DEAIER
+634 DDAIER

-683 TTATVDSQTGE
+683 TTATVDSQSGE

-701 TPVGMINAAASGRLA
+701 TPVASINAAASGRLA
-716 IAETVTNLLAADIK
+716 IAETVTNLLASDIE

-780 SMKTKWSDNG
+780 SMKTQWSDNG
-790 KEKSVTSPLS
+790 QAKSVTSPLS
-800 LVISGFSPVAN
+800 LVISGFSPVTN

-816 TPVLAHD
+816 TPVLVDD
-823 NDTNLLHIDLSNGA
+823 NDTTLLHIDLSNGA

-848 YNQVGNIAPDV
+848 YNQVGNVVPDV
-859 EASKLKVL
+859 EASKLKML
-867 FENISK
+867 FENITK

-879 ILAYHDVSDGGVFV
+879 ILAYHDVSDGGVFA

-907 IKLQAQKTTV
+907 IKLETQDT
-917 IPDSDP
+917 
-923 ESQSVMLGNDSILA
+923 LA

-951 NSDVALVEELFKG
+951 NSDVVLVEEMFKDT
-964 SQIHLCAIAKLNS
+964 QIHLCAIAKLNS
-977 SDEINIFANDEKI
+977 SDELNIFANSEKV
-990 YSNTRI
+990 YSNTRV
-996 NLQKWW
+996 NLQRWW
-1002 AETSYNI
+1002 AETSYQI
-1009 QSLRDNSEC
+1009 QSIRDNSEC

-1029 DDKGIHVEVTFDLE
+1029 NDKGIHVEATFDLE
-1043 EDITAKFINIEKPK
+1043 EDITAKFVNVEKPK
-1057 VAILREQGVNGHV
+1057 VAILREQGVNGQV
-1070 EMAAAFTTAGFETHD
+1070 EMAAAFTTAGFEAHD
-1085 VHMSDLHAS
+1085 VHMSDLHAG
-1094 RVTLDDF
+1094 RVTLADF

-1135 FSRFFGRDDT
+1135 FSRFFGRNDT

-1164 PGAENWPIFIKNKS
+1164 KGAENWPIFIKNKS

-1183 RTSMV
+1183 RVSMV
-1188 EIRES
+1188 EIQES
-1193 DSIWLAGMTGT
+1193 DSIWFADMAGT

-1216 PLFENDSQQ
+1216 PLFENDNQQ
-1225 KALLASSQV
+1225 QAMLASAQV

-1243 KATEVYPYNPNGA
+1243 QATEMYPYNPNGA
-1256 IDGLTAVTAL
+1256 VDGLTAVTAL

-1287 YIPAEYDEYSVWMR
+1287 HIPAEYDEYSVWMR

-1306 RTWVG
+1306 RKWVG

>member
-1 MIRIFEGLSA
+1 MITIFEGLSA
-11 LSQFRKNKL
+11 LSPFKREKILAAAKKISNK
-20 LVKAK
+20 VESVSAQY
-25 AISKNVKSLEAKFLH
+25 IHVTELE
-40 ILKLEKQLSENQEE
+40 SELNSEQER
-54 IIKSLLNYNK
+54 IVKSLLNYNR
-64 EYGVSNPCGTKFIVA
+64 EYGIAQPMGHTFIIA
-79 PRVGTI
+79 PIVGTI
-85 SPWSSKATDIIHNT
+85 SPWSSKATDIIKNT
-99 GILSVKRVERAILYG
+99 GIKAVKRIERAILFG
-114 IEGDI
+114 VEGQV
-119 STQELKDIQNLLHD
+119 SASELKQIQDIVHD
-133 RMVEEVFANEP
+133 RMVEEVFSCKDDLYRLFSVTAPKE
-144 SLEYLFKRAEPKPIG
+144 LEFV
-159 FINVL
+159 NVL
-164 EKGEQA
+164 EKGAQA
-170 IKDADKKLGLAL
+170 IKEADRKLGLAL
-182 SEQEISYLAGEY
+182 SEQEIEYLADEY
-194 VKLSRNPTDT
+194 TKLGRNPTDT

-231 EQDKSLFKMIKNTT
+231 EQDKSLFKMIRNTT
-245 QNASEGVLS
+245 EKSPQGVLS

-260 AVIEGTTAQRFY
+260 AVIEGATAQRFY
-272 TNTETGIYGFNQ
+272 PNTQNGVYSFNQ

-333 GFCVSNLNILNFE
+333 GFTVSNLNIPGFE
-346 QPWEAIKYGKPEHIV
+346 QAWETSKYGKPNHIV

-382 RPNLCGY
+382 RPNLNGY
-389 FRTYEQLVNTSSGKE
+389 FRTYEQEVNTSAGKE

-460 DANSEL
+460 DTNSEL

-480 RCQEVIDKCWQM
+480 RCQEVIDRCWQM
-492 GEKNPITFIHDVGAG
+492 GENNPITFIHDVGAG

-517 KDGNVGGHFELRKVL
+517 KDGGVGGYFELRKVN

-547 SQERYVLSVDPQNLE
+547 SQERYVLSVDPESLE
-562 FFENLCKRER
+562 LFEQLCNRER
-572 CPFAIVGE
+572 CPFAVVGE

-615 GVKTVK
+615 DVKTVK
-621 VEQDAFDASVIKL
+621 VEQQAFDTSAIKL
-634 DEAIER
+634 DEAIEK

-683 TTATVDSQTGE
+683 TTATVDSQAGE

-701 TPVGMINAAASGRLA
+701 TPVAAINAAASGRLA
-716 IAETVTNLLAADIK
+716 IAETVTNLLAADIE

-755 ETVKAVGM
+755 ETVRAVGM
-763 EFAPELGIA
+763 EFAPALGIA

-790 KEKSVTSPLS
+790 QAKSVTSPLS
-800 LVISGFSPVAN
+800 LVISGFSPVTN

-816 TPVLAHD
+816 TPVLVDD
-823 NDTNLLHIDLSNGA
+823 NDTTLLHIDLSNGA

-848 YNQVGNIAPDV
+848 YNQVGNVAPDI
-859 EASKLKVL
+859 EASKVKVL
-867 FENISK
+867 FENITK

-879 ILAYHDVSDGGVFV
+879 ILAYHDVSDGGVFA

-907 IKLQAQKTTV
+907 VKLQTQDV
-917 IPDSDP
+917 
-923 ESQSVMLGNDSILA
+923 LA
-937 KLFAEEVGVVIQVK
+937 KLFAEEVGVVIQVR
-951 NSDVALVEELFKG
+951 NSDVSLVEEMFKDT
-964 SQIHLCAIAKLNS
+964 QIHLCAIAKLNS
-977 SDEINIFANDEKI
+977 SDELNIFANGEKI
-990 YSNTRI
+990 YSNTRV
-996 NLQKWW
+996 NLQRWW
-1002 AETSYNI
+1002 AETSYQI
-1009 QSLRDNSEC
+1009 QSIRDNSEC

-1029 DDKGIHVEVTFDLE
+1029 NDKGIHVEATFDLE
-1043 EDITAKFINIEKPK
+1043 EDITAKFVNVEKPK
-1057 VAILREQGVNGHV
+1057 VTILREQGVNGQV
-1070 EMAAAFTTAGFETHD
+1070 EMAAAFTTAGFEAHD
-1085 VHMSDLHAS
+1085 VHMSDLHAG
-1094 RVTLDDF
+1094 RVTLADF

-1106 CGGFSYGD
+1106 C
-1114 VLGAG
+1114 
-1119 GGWAKNILFT
+1119 
-1129 EKLRDE
+1129 
-1135 FSRFFGRDDT
+1135 
-1145 LALGVCNGCQ
+1145 
-1155 MLAQLKSLI
+1155 
-1164 PGAENWPIFIKNKS
+1164 
-1178 EQFEA
+1178 
-1183 RTSMV
+1183 
-1188 EIRES
+1188 
-1193 DSIWLAGMTGT
+1193 
-1204 KAPIAVA
+1204 
-1211 HGEGR
+1211 
-1216 PLFENDSQQ
+1216 
-1225 KALLASSQV
+1225 
-1234 ALKYIDGQG
+1234 
-1243 KATEVYPYNPNGA
+1243 
-1256 IDGLTAVTAL
+1256 
-1266 DGRVLAMMPHPERVY
+1266 
-1281 RAITNS
+1281 
-1287 YIPAEYDEYSVWMR
+1287 
-1301 MFRNA
+1301 
-1306 RTWVG
+1306 